1 MRERAAGSESA
12 AAGAG
17 RGARGPAASP
27 RPQHPRARSIPA
39 PGRPQ
44 RAGQSRAEGGKPTAP
59 PQPRRIL
66 GDLEPDPRRIRI
78 PAPSIPRRCG
88 HSMGGG
94 APRLDPRLLL
104 LLLLGLCGWS
114 TALRGNENSEALPES
129 IPSAPGTLPHFM
141 EEPDDSYII
150 KSNPIVLRCK
160 AKPAMQIFFK
170 CNGEWVHQNEHVS
183 EESLDE
189 ATGLKV
195 REVFINVTRQQ
206 VEDFHGPEDYWCQ
219 CVAWSHLGTSKSR
232 KASVRIAYLR
242 KNFEQDPQGK
252 EVPIEGMIVLHC
264 RPPEGVPAA
273 EVEWLKN
280 EEPIDSNLDE
290 NIDTR
295 ADHNLIIRQ
304 ARLSDSGNYTC
315 MAANIVAKRRSM
327 SATVVVYVNGGWSSW
342 TEWSNCNARCGRGWQ
357 KRSRTCTNPAPLNG
371 GAFCEGMSVQKITCT
386 SLCPVDGSWE
396 VWSEWSVCSPE
407 CEHLRVRECIAPP
420 PRNGGKFCEGLGQ
433 ESENCTEGLCIQDKK
448 PLHEIKSQ
456 NLETASD
463 IALYSGLG
471 AAVLAVAVL
480 VVAVTLYRRSQSN
493 SLLLN
498 SSMQPELTV
507 SRTYSG
513 PICLQDP
520 LDKELMTESSL
531 FNPLSDIKVKVQS
544 SFMVSLGVTERAEF
558 HGKAPP
564 GTFPHGNVPH
574 PAFGTVQGRNKAVYI
589 QNLASISTS
598 SQLRTTALFGHLGGR
613 LVVPNTGVSLLIP
626 HGAIPEESSWEI
638 YLAITQKESSLQPE
652 GSAVLLGP
660 EVTCGPSEVTVST
673 PFALTIPHC
682 AHADPQHWSIHLKR
696 RTQQGKWEEVMSVE
710 EETTSCYCLL
720 DPYACHIL
728 LNSFGTYAL
737 IGEPISDCA
746 VRQLKVAVFGCL
758 SCNSLDYNLRVY
770 CMDNTPC
777 AFQEVVSD
785 ERLQGGQLLEEP
797 KLLHFKGN
805 TCSLQ
810 ISVLDIPPFLW
821 RIKPFTA
828 CQEVPFSRVWR
839 GSARPLLCAFSLE
852 RYSPGTTQLSCKVC
866 VRQLKGHEQVLHV
879 QTSILESERETIT
892 FFAHDDSNFPAQVGP
907 KAFKIPF
914 SIRQRICATFDAPSA
929 KGKDWQM
936 LAQKNSINRNLSYF
950 ATQSSPSAVI
960 LDLWEARHQQDGD
973 LDSLACAL
981 EEIGRTH
988 SQPPEPPEPELEE
1001 PDFSYSR
1008 QNGL

>member
-1 MRERAAGSESA
+1 MGRAA
-12 AAGAG
+12 AAGGGAG
-17 RGARGPAASP
+17 GARRWLPW
-27 RPQHPRARSIPA
+27 
-39 PGRPQ
+39 
-44 RAGQSRAEGGKPTAP
+44 
-59 PQPRRIL
+59 
-66 GDLEPDPRRIRI
+66 
-78 PAPSIPRRCG
+78 
-88 HSMGGG
+88 
-94 APRLDPRLLL
+94 
-104 LLLLGLCGWS
+104 LGLCFWAAG
-114 TALRGNENSEALPES
+114 AAAARGADNGEALPES
-129 IPSAPGTLPHFM
+129 IPSAPGTLPHFI
-141 EEPDDSYII
+141 EEPDDAYII
-150 KSNPIVLRCK
+150 KSNPIALRCK
-160 AKPAMQIFFK
+160 ARPAMQIFFK

-189 ATGLKV
+189 SSGLKV

-242 KNFEQDPQGK
+242 KNFEQDPQGR

-280 EEPIDSNLDE
+280 EEPIDSEQDE

-315 MAANIVAKRRSM
+315 MAANIVAKRRSL

-342 TEWSNCNARCGRGWQ
+342 TEWSACNVRCGRGWQ
-357 KRSRTCTNPAPLNG
+357 KRSRTCTNPAPLN
-371 GAFCEGMSVQKITCT
+371 
-386 SLCPVDGSWE
+386 VDGSWE

-407 CEHLRVRECIAPP
+407 CEHLRIRECTAPP
-420 PRNGGKFCEGLGQ
+420 PRNGGKFCEGLSQ
-433 ESENCTEGLCIQDKK
+433 ESENCTDGLCILDKK
-448 PLHEIKSQ
+448 PLHEIKPQRWSRRGIE
-456 NLETASD
+456 NASD

-471 AAVLAVAVL
+471 AAVVAVAVL
-480 VVAVTLYRRSQSN
+480 VIGVTLYRRSQSDYGVDVIDSSALTGGFQTFN
-493 SLLLN
+493 FKTVRQGNPLLLN
-498 SSMQPELTV
+498 SSMQPDLTV

-544 SFMVSLGVTERAEF
+544 SFMVSLGVSERAEY
-558 HGKAPP
+558 HGKNHS
-564 GTFPHGNVPH
+564 GTFPHGNNRSFSTMH
-574 PAFGTVQGRNKAVYI
+574 PRTKTPYI
-589 QNLASISTS
+589 QNLS
-598 SQLRTTALFGHLGGR
+598 SLPTRTELRTTGVFGHLGGR
-613 LVVPNTGVSLLIP
+613 LVMPNTGVSLLIP
-626 HGAIPEESSWEI
+626 HGAIPEENSWEI
-638 YLAITQKESSLQPE
+638 YMSINQGEPSLQSD
-652 GSAVLLGP
+652 GSEVLLSP
-660 EVTCGPSEVTVST
+660 EVTCGPPDMTVTT

-682 AHADPQHWSIHLKR
+682 ADVSSEHWNIHLKK

-710 EETTSCYCLL
+710 DESTSCYCLL
-720 DPYACHIL
+720 DPFACHVL
-728 LNSFGTYAL
+728 LDSFGTYAL
-737 IGEPISDCA
+737 TGEPITDCA
-746 VRQLKVAVFGCL
+746 VKQLKVAVFGCM

-770 CMDNTPC
+770 CVDNTPW

-785 ERLQGGQLLEEP
+785 ERHQGGQLLEEP

-805 TCSLQ
+805 TFSLQ

-828 CQEVPFSRVWR
+828 CQEVPFSRVWC
-839 GSARPLLCAFSLE
+839 SNQQPLHCAFSLE
-852 RYSPGTTQLSCKVC
+852 RYTPTTTQLSCKIC
-866 VRQLKGHEQVLHV
+866 IRQLKGHEQILQV

-892 FFAHDDSNFPAQVGP
+892 FFAQEDSTFPAQTGP
-907 KAFKIPF
+907 KAFKIPY
-914 SIRQRICATFDAPSA
+914 SIRQRICATFDTPNA

-960 LDLWEARHQQDGD
+960 LNLWEARHQHDGD

-988 SQPPEPPEPELEE
+988 TKLSNITESQLDEA
-1001 PDFSYSR
+1001 DFNYSR

>member
-1 MRERAAGSESA
+1 MGTA
-12 AAGAG
+12 AAGG
-17 RGARGPAASP
+17 GYGARRWLPW
-27 RPQHPRARSIPA
+27 
-39 PGRPQ
+39 
-44 RAGQSRAEGGKPTAP
+44 
-59 PQPRRIL
+59 
-66 GDLEPDPRRIRI
+66 
-78 PAPSIPRRCG
+78 
-88 HSMGGG
+88 
-94 APRLDPRLLL
+94 
-104 LLLLGLCGWS
+104 LGLCFWAAG
-114 TALRGNENSEALPES
+114 AAAARGTDNSEVLPDS
-129 IPSAPGTLPHFM
+129 IPSAPGTLPHFV
-141 EEPDDSYII
+141 EEPEDAYII
-150 KSNPIVLRCK
+150 KSNPIALRCK
-160 AKPAMQIFFK
+160 ARPAMQIFFK

-189 ATGLKV
+189 SSGLKV

-242 KNFEQDPQGK
+242 KNFEQDPQGR

-280 EEPIDSNLDE
+280 EEPIDSEQDE

-315 MAANIVAKRRSM
+315 MAANIVAKRRSL
-327 SATVVVYVNGGWSSW
+327 SATVVVY
-342 TEWSNCNARCGRGWQ
+342 
-357 KRSRTCTNPAPLNG
+357 
-371 GAFCEGMSVQKITCT
+371 
-386 SLCPVDGSWE
+386 VDGSWE

-407 CEHLRVRECIAPP
+407 CEHLRIRECTAPP
-420 PRNGGKFCEGLGQ
+420 PRNGGKFCEGLSQ
-433 ESENCTEGLCIQDKK
+433 ESENCTDGLCILDKK
-448 PLHEIKSQ
+448 PLHEIKPQSIE
-456 NLETASD
+456 NASD

-471 AAVLAVAVL
+471 AAVVAVAVL
-480 VVAVTLYRRSQSN
+480 VIGVTLYRRSHSDYGVDVIDSSALTGGFQTFNFKTVRQGN

-498 SSMQPELTV
+498 PAMQPDLTV

-544 SFMVSLGVTERAEF
+544 SFMVSLGVSERPDY
-558 HGKAPP
+558 HGKNHS
-564 GTFPHGNVPH
+564 GTFPHGNNRGFSTIH
-574 PAFGTVQGRNKAVYI
+574 PRNKTPYI
-589 QNLASISTS
+589 QNLS
-598 SQLRTTALFGHLGGR
+598 SLPTRTELRTTGVFGHLGGR
-613 LVVPNTGVSLLIP
+613 LVMPNTGVSLLIP
-626 HGAIPEESSWEI
+626 HGAIPEENSWEI
-638 YLAITQKESSLQPE
+638 YMSINQGEPSLQSD
-652 GSAVLLGP
+652 GSEVLLSP
-660 EVTCGPSEVTVST
+660 EVTCGPPDMLVTT

-682 AHADPQHWSIHLKR
+682 ADVSSEHWNIHLKK

-710 EETTSCYCLL
+710 DESTSCYCLL
-720 DPYACHIL
+720 DPFACHVL
-728 LNSFGTYAL
+728 LDSFGTYAL
-737 IGEPISDCA
+737 TGEPITDCA
-746 VRQLKVAVFGCL
+746 VKQLKVAVFGCM

-770 CMDNTPC
+770 CVDNTPC

-785 ERLQGGQLLEEP
+785 ERHQGGQLLEEP

-805 TCSLQ
+805 TFSLQ

-828 CQEVPFSRVWR
+828 CQEVPFSRVWSSNR
-839 GSARPLLCAFSLE
+839 QPLHCAFSLE
-852 RYSPGTTQLSCKVC
+852 RYTPTTTQLSCKIC
-866 VRQLKGHEQVLHV
+866 IRQLKGHEQILQV

-892 FFAHDDSNFPAQVGP
+892 FFAQEDSTFPAQTGP
-907 KAFKIPF
+907 KAFKIPY
-914 SIRQRICATFDAPSA
+914 SIRQRICATFDTPNA

-960 LDLWEARHQQDGD
+960 LNLWEARHQQDGD

-988 SQPPEPPEPELEE
+988 TKLSNITESQLEDA
-1001 PDFSYSR
+1001 DFNYSR

>member
-1 MRERAAGSESA
+1 MGRAA
-12 AAGAG
+12 AAGGGAG
-17 RGARGPAASP
+17 GAR
-27 RPQHPRARSIPA
+27 RWLRW
-39 PGRPQ
+39 
-44 RAGQSRAEGGKPTAP
+44 
-59 PQPRRIL
+59 
-66 GDLEPDPRRIRI
+66 
-78 PAPSIPRRCG
+78 
-88 HSMGGG
+88 
-94 APRLDPRLLL
+94 
-104 LLLLGLCGWS
+104 LGLCFWAAG
-114 TALRGNENSEALPES
+114 AAAARGTDNGEALPES
-129 IPSAPGTLPHFM
+129 IPSAPGTLPHFI
-141 EEPDDSYII
+141 EEPDDAYII
-150 KSNPIVLRCK
+150 KSNPIALRCK
-160 AKPAMQIFFK
+160 ARPAMQIFFK

-189 ATGLKV
+189 SSGLKV

-242 KNFEQDPQGK
+242 KNFEQDPQGR

-280 EEPIDSNLDE
+280 EEPIDSEQDE

-315 MAANIVAKRRSM
+315 MAANIVAKRRSL
-327 SATVVVYVNGGWSSW
+327 SATVVVY
-342 TEWSNCNARCGRGWQ
+342 
-357 KRSRTCTNPAPLNG
+357 
-371 GAFCEGMSVQKITCT
+371 
-386 SLCPVDGSWE
+386 VDGSWE

-407 CEHLRVRECIAPP
+407 CEHLRIRECTAPP
-420 PRNGGKFCEGLGQ
+420 PRNGGKFCEGLSQ
-433 ESENCTEGLCIQDKK
+433 ESENCTDGLCI
-448 PLHEIKSQ
+448 LGIE
-456 NLETASD
+456 NASD

-471 AAVLAVAVL
+471 AAVVAVAVL
-480 VVAVTLYRRSQSN
+480 VIGVTLYRRSQSDYGVDVIDSSALTGGFQTFNFKTVRQGN

-498 SSMQPELTV
+498 SSMQPDLTV

-544 SFMVSLGVTERAEF
+544 SFMVSLGVSERAEY
-558 HGKAPP
+558 HGKNHS
-564 GTFPHGNVPH
+564 GTFPHGNNRSFSTMH
-574 PAFGTVQGRNKAVYI
+574 PRNKTPYI
-589 QNLASISTS
+589 QNMS
-598 SQLRTTALFGHLGGR
+598 SLPTRTELRTTGVFGHLGGR
-613 LVVPNTGVSLLIP
+613 LVMPNTGVSLLIP
-626 HGAIPEESSWEI
+626 HGAIPEENSWEI
-638 YLAITQKESSLQPE
+638 YMSINQGEPSLQSD
-652 GSAVLLGP
+652 GSEVLLSP
-660 EVTCGPSEVTVST
+660 EVTCGPPDMIVTT

-682 AHADPQHWSIHLKR
+682 ADVSSEHWNIHLKK

-710 EETTSCYCLL
+710 DESTSCYCLL
-720 DPYACHIL
+720 DPFACHVL
-728 LNSFGTYAL
+728 LDSFGTYAL
-737 IGEPISDCA
+737 TGEPITDCA
-746 VRQLKVAVFGCL
+746 VKQLKVAVFGCM

-770 CMDNTPC
+770 CVDNTPW

-785 ERLQGGQLLEEP
+785 ERHQGGQLLEEP

-805 TCSLQ
+805 TFSLQ
-810 ISVLDIPPFLW
+810 ISILDIPPFLW

-828 CQEVPFSRVWR
+828 CQEVPFSRVWCSNR
-839 GSARPLLCAFSLE
+839 QPLHCAFSLE
-852 RYSPGTTQLSCKVC
+852 RYTPTTTQLSCKIC
-866 VRQLKGHEQVLHV
+866 IRQLKGHEQILQV

-892 FFAHDDSNFPAQVGP
+892 FFAQEDSTFPAQTGP
-907 KAFKIPF
+907 KAFKIPY
-914 SIRQRICATFDAPSA
+914 SIRQRICATFDTPNA

-960 LDLWEARHQQDGD
+960 LNLWEARHQHDGD

-988 SQPPEPPEPELEE
+988 TKLSNITESQLDEA
-1001 PDFSYSR
+1001 DFNYSR

>member
-1 MRERAAGSESA
+1 MGRAA
-12 AAGAG
+12 AAGGGAG
-17 RGARGPAASP
+17 GARRWLPW
-27 RPQHPRARSIPA
+27 
-39 PGRPQ
+39 
-44 RAGQSRAEGGKPTAP
+44 
-59 PQPRRIL
+59 
-66 GDLEPDPRRIRI
+66 
-78 PAPSIPRRCG
+78 
-88 HSMGGG
+88 
-94 APRLDPRLLL
+94 
-104 LLLLGLCGWS
+104 LGLCFWAAG
-114 TALRGNENSEALPES
+114 AAAARGSDNGEALPES
-129 IPSAPGTLPHFM
+129 IPSAPGTLPHFI
-141 EEPDDSYII
+141 EEPDDAYII
-150 KSNPIVLRCK
+150 KSNPIALRCK
-160 AKPAMQIFFK
+160 ARPAMQIFFK

-189 ATGLKV
+189 SSGLKV

-242 KNFEQDPQGK
+242 KNFEQDPQGR

-280 EEPIDSNLDE
+280 EEPIDSEQDE

-315 MAANIVAKRRSM
+315 MAANIVAKRRSL
-327 SATVVVYVNGGWSSW
+327 SATVVVYG
-342 TEWSNCNARCGRGWQ
+342 
-357 KRSRTCTNPAPLNG
+357 
-371 GAFCEGMSVQKITCT
+371 I
-386 SLCPVDGSWE
+386 
-396 VWSEWSVCSPE
+396 
-407 CEHLRVRECIAPP
+407 
-420 PRNGGKFCEGLGQ
+420 
-433 ESENCTEGLCIQDKK
+433 EN
-448 PLHEIKSQ
+448 
-456 NLETASD
+456 ASD

-471 AAVLAVAVL
+471 AAVVAVAVL
-480 VVAVTLYRRSQSN
+480 VIGVTLYRRSQSDYGVDVIDSSALTGGFQTFNFKTVRQGN

-498 SSMQPELTV
+498 SSMQPDLTV

-544 SFMVSLGVTERAEF
+544 SFMVSLGVSERAEY
-558 HGKAPP
+558 HGKNHS
-564 GTFPHGNVPH
+564 GTFPHGNNRSFSTMH
-574 PAFGTVQGRNKAVYI
+574 PRNKTPYI
-589 QNLASISTS
+589 QNLS
-598 SQLRTTALFGHLGGR
+598 SLPTRTELRTTGVFGHLGGR
-613 LVVPNTGVSLLIP
+613 LVMPNTGVSLLIP
-626 HGAIPEESSWEI
+626 HGAIPEENSWEI
-638 YLAITQKESSLQPE
+638 YMSINQGEPSLQSD
-652 GSAVLLGP
+652 GSEVLLSP
-660 EVTCGPSEVTVST
+660 EVTCGPPDMIVTT

-682 AHADPQHWSIHLKR
+682 ADVSSEHWNIHLKK

-710 EETTSCYCLL
+710 DESTSCYCLL
-720 DPYACHIL
+720 DPFACHVL
-728 LNSFGTYAL
+728 LDSFGTYAL
-737 IGEPISDCA
+737 TGEPITDCA
-746 VRQLKVAVFGCL
+746 VKQLKVAVFGCM

-770 CMDNTPC
+770 CVDNTPW

-785 ERLQGGQLLEEP
+785 ERHQGGQLLEEP

-805 TCSLQ
+805 TFSLQ

-828 CQEVPFSRVWR
+828 CQEVPFSRVWCSNR
-839 GSARPLLCAFSLE
+839 QPLHCAFSLE
-852 RYSPGTTQLSCKVC
+852 RYTPTTTQLSCKIC
-866 VRQLKGHEQVLHV
+866 IRQLKGHEQILQV

-892 FFAHDDSNFPAQVGP
+892 FFAQEDSTFPAQTGP
-907 KAFKIPF
+907 KAFKIPY
-914 SIRQRICATFDAPSA
+914 SIRQRICATFDTPNA

-960 LDLWEARHQQDGD
+960 LNLWEARHQHDGD

-988 SQPPEPPEPELEE
+988 TKLSNITETQLDEA
-1001 PDFSYSR
+1001 DFNYSR

>member
-1 MRERAAGSESA
+1 MGTAA
-12 AAGAG
+12 AAG
-17 RGARGPAASP
+17 
-27 RPQHPRARSIPA
+27 
-39 PGRPQ
+39 
-44 RAGQSRAEGGKPTAP
+44 GG
-59 PQPRRIL
+59 
-66 GDLEPDPRRIRI
+66 
-78 PAPSIPRRCG
+78 
-88 HSMGGG
+88 GGG
-94 APRLDPRLLL
+94 ARRWLPW
-104 LLLLGLCGWS
+104 LGLCFWAAG
-114 TALRGNENSEALPES
+114 AAAARGTDNGEVLPES
-129 IPSAPGTLPHFM
+129 IPSAPGTLPHFI
-141 EEPDDSYII
+141 EEPDDAYII
-150 KSNPIVLRCK
+150 KSNPIALRCK
-160 AKPAMQIFFK
+160 ARPAMQIFFK

-189 ATGLKV
+189 SSGLKV

-242 KNFEQDPQGK
+242 KNFEQDPQGR

-280 EEPIDSNLDE
+280 EEPIDSEQDE

-315 MAANIVAKRRSM
+315 MAANIVAKRRSL
-327 SATVVVYVNGGWSSW
+327 SATVVVY
-342 TEWSNCNARCGRGWQ
+342 
-357 KRSRTCTNPAPLNG
+357 
-371 GAFCEGMSVQKITCT
+371 
-386 SLCPVDGSWE
+386 VDGSWE

-407 CEHLRVRECIAPP
+407 CEHLRIRECTAPP
-420 PRNGGKFCEGLGQ
+420 PRNGGKFCEGLSQ
-433 ESENCTEGLCIQDKK
+433 ESENCTDGLCI
-448 PLHEIKSQ
+448 LGIE
-456 NLETASD
+456 NASD

-471 AAVLAVAVL
+471 AAVVAVAVL
-480 VVAVTLYRRSQSN
+480 VIGVTLYRRSQSDYGVDVIDSSALTGGFQTFNFKTVRQGN

-498 SSMQPELTV
+498 SSMQPDLTV

-544 SFMVSLGVTERAEF
+544 SFVVSLGVSERAEY
-558 HGKAPP
+558 HGKNHP
-564 GTFPHGNVPH
+564 GTFPHGNNRGFSTMH
-574 PAFGTVQGRNKAVYI
+574 PRNKTPYI
-589 QNLASISTS
+589 QNLS
-598 SQLRTTALFGHLGGR
+598 SLPTRTELRTTGVFGHLGGR
-613 LVVPNTGVSLLIP
+613 LVMPNTGVSLLIP
-626 HGAIPEESSWEI
+626 HGAIPEENSWEI
-638 YLAITQKESSLQPE
+638 YMSINQGEPSLQSD
-652 GSAVLLGP
+652 GSEVLLSP
-660 EVTCGPSEVTVST
+660 EVTCGPPDMIVTT

-682 AHADPQHWSIHLKR
+682 ADVSSEHWTIHLKK

-710 EETTSCYCLL
+710 DESTSCYCLL
-720 DPYACHIL
+720 DPFACHVL
-728 LNSFGTYAL
+728 LDSFGTYAL
-737 IGEPISDCA
+737 TGEPITDCA
-746 VRQLKVAVFGCL
+746 VKQLKVAVFGCM

-770 CMDNTPC
+770 CVDNTPC

-785 ERLQGGQLLEEP
+785 ERHHGGQLLEEP

-805 TCSLQ
+805 TFSLQ

-828 CQEVPFSRVWR
+828 CQEVPFSRVWCSNR
-839 GSARPLLCAFSLE
+839 QPLHCAFSLE
-852 RYSPGTTQLSCKVC
+852 RYTPTTTQLSCKIC
-866 VRQLKGHEQVLHV
+866 IRQLKGHEQILQV

-892 FFAHDDSNFPAQVGP
+892 FFAQEDSTFPAQTGP
-907 KAFKIPF
+907 KAFKIPY
-914 SIRQRICATFDAPSA
+914 SIRQRICATFDTPNA

-960 LDLWEARHQQDGD
+960 LNLWEARHQHDGD

-988 SQPPEPPEPELEE
+988 MKLSNITESQLDEA
-1001 PDFSYSR
+1001 DFNYSR

>member
-1 MRERAAGSESA
+1 MGRAAA
-12 AAGAG
+12 TAGG
-17 RGARGPAASP
+17 
-27 RPQHPRARSIPA
+27 
-39 PGRPQ
+39 
-44 RAGQSRAEGGKPTAP
+44 
-59 PQPRRIL
+59 
-66 GDLEPDPRRIRI
+66 
-78 PAPSIPRRCG
+78 
-88 HSMGGG
+88 GGG
-94 APRLDPRLLL
+94 ARRWLPW
-104 LLLLGLCGWS
+104 LGLCFWAAG
-114 TALRGNENSEALPES
+114 TAAARGTDNGEALPES
-129 IPSAPGTLPHFM
+129 IPSAPGTLPHFI
-141 EEPDDSYII
+141 EEPDDAYII
-150 KSNPIVLRCK
+150 KSNPIALRCK
-160 AKPAMQIFFK
+160 ARPAMQIFFK

-183 EESLDE
+183 EETLDE
-189 ATGLKV
+189 SSGLKV

-242 KNFEQDPQGK
+242 KNFEQDPQGR

-280 EEPIDSNLDE
+280 EEPIDSEQDE

-315 MAANIVAKRRSM
+315 MAANIVAKRRSL
-327 SATVVVYVNGGWSSW
+327 SATVVVY
-342 TEWSNCNARCGRGWQ
+342 
-357 KRSRTCTNPAPLNG
+357 
-371 GAFCEGMSVQKITCT
+371 
-386 SLCPVDGSWE
+386 VDGSWE

-407 CEHLRVRECIAPP
+407 CEHLRIRECTAPP
-420 PRNGGKFCEGLGQ
+420 PRNGGKFCEGLSQ
-433 ESENCTEGLCIQDKK
+433 ESENCTDGLCI
-448 PLHEIKSQ
+448 LGIE
-456 NLETASD
+456 NASD

-471 AAVLAVAVL
+471 AAVVAVAVL
-480 VVAVTLYRRSQSN
+480 VIGVTLYRRSQSDYGVDVIDSSALTGGFQTFNFKTVRQAKNIMELMIQEKSFGKCHSPCIYYGN

-498 SSMQPELTV
+498 SAMQPDLTV

-544 SFMVSLGVTERAEF
+544 SFMVSLGVSERAEY
-558 HGKAPP
+558 HGKNHSR
-564 GTFPHGNVPH
+564 TFPHGNNHSFSTMH
-574 PAFGTVQGRNKAVYI
+574 PRNKMPYI
-589 QNLASISTS
+589 QNLS
-598 SQLRTTALFGHLGGR
+598 SLPTRTELRTTGVFGHLGGR
-613 LVVPNTGVSLLIP
+613 LVMPNTGVSLLIP
-626 HGAIPEESSWEI
+626 HGAIPEENSWEI
-638 YLAITQKESSLQPE
+638 YMSINQGEPSLQSD
-652 GSAVLLGP
+652 GSEVLLSP
-660 EVTCGPSEVTVST
+660 EVTCGPPDMIVTT

-682 AHADPQHWSIHLKR
+682 ADVSSEHWNIHLKK

-710 EETTSCYCLL
+710 DESTSCYCLL
-720 DPYACHIL
+720 DPFACHVL
-728 LNSFGTYAL
+728 LDSFGTYAL
-737 IGEPISDCA
+737 TGEPITDCA
-746 VRQLKVAVFGCL
+746 VKQLKVAVFGCM

-770 CMDNTPC
+770 CVDNTPC

-785 ERLQGGQLLEEP
+785 ERHQGGQLLEEP

-805 TCSLQ
+805 TFSLQ

-828 CQEVPFSRVWR
+828 CQEVPFSRVWCSNR
-839 GSARPLLCAFSLE
+839 QPLHCAFSLE
-852 RYSPGTTQLSCKVC
+852 RYTPTTTQLSCKIC
-866 VRQLKGHEQVLHV
+866 IRQLKGHEQILQV

-892 FFAHDDSNFPAQVGP
+892 FFAQEDSTFPAQTGP
-907 KAFKIPF
+907 KAFKIPY
-914 SIRQRICATFDAPSA
+914 SIRQRICATFDTPNA

-960 LDLWEARHQQDGD
+960 LNLWEARHQHDGD

-988 SQPPEPPEPELEE
+988 TKLSNISESQLDEA
-1001 PDFSYSR
+1001 DFNYSR

>member
-1 MRERAAGSESA
+1 MGRAAAARGGA
-12 AAGAG
+12 GGARRWLPWLGLCFWAAGAAA
-17 RGARGPAASP
+17 ARGTDN
-27 RPQHPRARSIPA
+27 
-39 PGRPQ
+39 G
-44 RAGQSRAEGGKPTAP
+44 EV
-59 PQPRRIL
+59 
-66 GDLEPDPRRIRI
+66 
-78 PAPSIPRRCG
+78 
-88 HSMGGG
+88 
-94 APRLDPRLLL
+94 
-104 LLLLGLCGWS
+104 
-114 TALRGNENSEALPES
+114 LPES
-129 IPSAPGTLPHFM
+129 IPSAPGTLPHFI
-141 EEPDDSYII
+141 EEPGDAYII
-150 KSNPIVLRCK
+150 KSNPIALRCK
-160 AKPAMQIFFK
+160 ARPAMQIFFK

-189 ATGLKV
+189 SSGLKV

-242 KNFEQDPQGK
+242 KNFEQDPQGR

-280 EEPIDSNLDE
+280 EEPIDSEQDE

-315 MAANIVAKRRSM
+315 MAANIVAKRRSL
-327 SATVVVYVNGGWSSW
+327 SATVVVYV
-342 TEWSNCNARCGRGWQ
+342 
-357 KRSRTCTNPAPLNG
+357 
-371 GAFCEGMSVQKITCT
+371 
-386 SLCPVDGSWE
+386 DGSWE
-396 VWSEWSVCSPE
+396 VWGEWSVCSPE
-407 CEHLRVRECIAPP
+407 CEHLRIRECTAPA
-420 PRNGGKFCEGLGQ
+420 PRNGGKFCEGLSQ
-433 ESENCTEGLCIQDKK
+433 ESENCTDGLCI
-448 PLHEIKSQ
+448 LGIE
-456 NLETASD
+456 NASD

-471 AAVLAVAVL
+471 AAVVAVTVL
-480 VVAVTLYRRSQSN
+480 VVGITLYRRSQSDYGVDVIDSSALTGGFQTFNFKTVRQGN

-498 SSMQPELTV
+498 SSMQPDLTV

-544 SFMVSLGVTERAEF
+544 SFMVSLGVSERAEY
-558 HGKAPP
+558 HGKNHS
-564 GTFPHGNVPH
+564 GTFPHGNNRSFTTVH
-574 PAFGTVQGRNKAVYI
+574 PRSKTPYI
-589 QNLASISTS
+589 QNLS
-598 SQLRTTALFGHLGGR
+598 SLPTRTELRTTGVFGHLGGR
-613 LVVPNTGVSLLIP
+613 LVMPNTGVSLLIP
-626 HGAIPEESSWEI
+626 HGAILEENSWEI
-638 YLAITQKESSLQPE
+638 YMSINQGEPSLQSD
-652 GSAVLLGP
+652 GSEVLLSP
-660 EVTCGPSEVTVST
+660 EVTCGPPDMTVTT

-682 AHADPQHWSIHLKR
+682 ADVSSEHWNIHLKK

-710 EETTSCYCLL
+710 DESTSCYCLL
-720 DPYACHIL
+720 DPFACHVL
-728 LNSFGTYAL
+728 LDSFGTYAL
-737 IGEPISDCA
+737 TGEPITDCA
-746 VRQLKVAVFGCL
+746 VKQLKVAVFGCM

-770 CMDNTPC
+770 CVDNTPC

-785 ERLQGGQLLEEP
+785 ERHQGGQLLEEP

-805 TCSLQ
+805 TFSLQ

-828 CQEVPFSRVWR
+828 CQEVPFSRVWCGNR
-839 GSARPLLCAFSLE
+839 QPLHCAFSLE
-852 RYSPGTTQLSCKVC
+852 RYTPTTTQLSCKIC
-866 VRQLKGHEQVLHV
+866 IRQLKGHEQILQV
-879 QTSILESERETIT
+879 QTSILENERETIT
-892 FFAHDDSNFPAQVGP
+892 FFAQEDSTFPAQTGP
-907 KAFKIPF
+907 KAFKIPY
-914 SIRQRICATFDAPSA
+914 SIRQRICATFDTPNA

-960 LDLWEARHQQDGD
+960 LNLWEARHQHDGD

-988 SQPPEPPEPELEE
+988 TKLSNIKESQLDEA
-1001 PDFSYSR
+1001 DFSYSR

>member
-1 MRERAAGSESA
+1 MCCRYRQCSHGLFDFAGTDN
-12 AAGAG
+12 G
-17 RGARGPAASP
+17 
-27 RPQHPRARSIPA
+27 
-39 PGRPQ
+39 
-44 RAGQSRAEGGKPTAP
+44 
-59 PQPRRIL
+59 
-66 GDLEPDPRRIRI
+66 
-78 PAPSIPRRCG
+78 
-88 HSMGGG
+88 
-94 APRLDPRLLL
+94 
-104 LLLLGLCGWS
+104 
-114 TALRGNENSEALPES
+114 EALPES
-129 IPSAPGTLPHFM
+129 IPSAPGTLPHFI
-141 EEPDDSYII
+141 EEPDDAYII
-150 KSNPIVLRCK
+150 KSNPIALRCK
-160 AKPAMQIFFK
+160 ARPAMQIFFK

-189 ATGLKV
+189 SSGLKV

-242 KNFEQDPQGK
+242 KNFEQDPQGR

-280 EEPIDSNLDE
+280 EEPIDSEQDE

-315 MAANIVAKRRSM
+315 MAANIVAKRRSL
-327 SATVVVYVNGGWSSW
+327 SATVVVY
-342 TEWSNCNARCGRGWQ
+342 
-357 KRSRTCTNPAPLNG
+357 
-371 GAFCEGMSVQKITCT
+371 
-386 SLCPVDGSWE
+386 VDGSWE

-407 CEHLRVRECIAPP
+407 CEHLRIRECTAPP
-420 PRNGGKFCEGLGQ
+420 PRNGGKFCEGLSQ
-433 ESENCTEGLCIQDKK
+433 ESENCTDGLCI
-448 PLHEIKSQ
+448 LGIE
-456 NLETASD
+456 NASD

-471 AAVLAVAVL
+471 AAVVAVAVL
-480 VVAVTLYRRSQSN
+480 VIGVTLYRRSQSDYGVDVIDSSALTGGFQTFNFKTVRQGN

-498 SSMQPELTV
+498 SSMQPDLTV

-544 SFMVSLGVTERAEF
+544 SFMVSLGVSERAEY
-558 HGKAPP
+558 HGKNHS
-564 GTFPHGNVPH
+564 GTFPHGHNRSFSTMH
-574 PAFGTVQGRNKAVYI
+574 PRNKTPYI
-589 QNLASISTS
+589 QNLS
-598 SQLRTTALFGHLGGR
+598 SLPTRTELRTTGVFGHLGGR
-613 LVVPNTGVSLLIP
+613 LVMPNTGVSLLIP
-626 HGAIPEESSWEI
+626 HGAIPEENSWEI
-638 YLAITQKESSLQPE
+638 YMSINQGEPSLQSDGCE
-652 GSAVLLGP
+652 VLLSP
-660 EVTCGPSEVTVST
+660 EVTCGPPDMTVTT

-682 AHADPQHWSIHLKR
+682 ADVSSEHWNIHLKK

-710 EETTSCYCLL
+710 DESTSCYCLL
-720 DPYACHIL
+720 DPFACHVL
-728 LNSFGTYAL
+728 LDSFGTYAL
-737 IGEPISDCA
+737 TGEPVTDCA
-746 VRQLKVAVFGCL
+746 VKQLKVAVFGCM

-770 CMDNTPC
+770 CVDNTPW

-785 ERLQGGQLLEEP
+785 ERHQGGQLLEEP

-805 TCSLQ
+805 TFSLQ

-828 CQEVPFSRVWR
+828 CQEVPFARVWCSNR
-839 GSARPLLCAFSLE
+839 QPLHCAFSLE
-852 RYSPGTTQLSCKVC
+852 RYTPTTTQLSCKIC
-866 VRQLKGHEQVLHV
+866 IRQLKGHEQILQV

-892 FFAHDDSNFPAQVGP
+892 FFAQEDSTFPAQTGP
-907 KAFKIPF
+907 KAFKIPY
-914 SIRQRICATFDAPSA
+914 SIRQRICATFDTPNA

-960 LDLWEARHQQDGD
+960 LNLWEARHQHDGN

-988 SQPPEPPEPELEE
+988 TKLSNITESKLDEA
-1001 PDFSYSR
+1001 DFNYSR

>member
-1 MRERAAGSESA
+1 TDNGEV
-12 AAGAG
+12 
-17 RGARGPAASP
+17 
-27 RPQHPRARSIPA
+27 
-39 PGRPQ
+39 
-44 RAGQSRAEGGKPTAP
+44 
-59 PQPRRIL
+59 L
-66 GDLEPDPRRIRI
+66 PD
-78 PAPSIPRRCG
+78 
-88 HSMGGG
+88 
-94 APRLDPRLLL
+94 
-104 LLLLGLCGWS
+104 
-114 TALRGNENSEALPES
+114 S
-129 IPSAPGTLPHFM
+129 IPSAPGTLPHFI
-141 EEPDDSYII
+141 EEPDDAYII
-150 KSNPIVLRCK
+150 KSNPIALRCK
-160 AKPAMQIFFK
+160 ARPAMQIFFK
-170 CNGEWVHQNEHVS
+170 CNGEWVHQNEHIS

-189 ATGLKV
+189 SSGLKV

-242 KNFEQDPQGK
+242 KNFEQDPQGR

-280 EEPIDSNLDE
+280 EEPIDSEQDE

-315 MAANIVAKRRSM
+315 MAANIVAKRRSL

-342 TEWSNCNARCGRGWQ
+342 TEWSACNVRCGRGWQ

-396 VWSEWSVCSPE
+396 VWSEWSVCSPD
-407 CEHLRVRECIAPP
+407 CEHLRIRECSAPP
-420 PRNGGKFCEGLGQ
+420 PN
-433 ESENCTEGLCIQDKK
+433 KK
-448 PLHEIKSQ
+448 PLHEIKPQSIE
-456 NLETASD
+456 NASD

-471 AAVLAVAVL
+471 AAVVAVAVL
-480 VVAVTLYRRSQSN
+480 VIGVTLYRRSQSDYGVDVIDSSALTGN

-498 SSMQPELTV
+498 SAMQPDLTV

-544 SFMVSLGVTERAEF
+544 SFMVSLGVSERAEY
-558 HGKAPP
+558 HGKNHS
-564 GTFPHGNVPH
+564 GTFPHGNNRSFSTMH
-574 PAFGTVQGRNKAVYI
+574 PRNKTPYI
-589 QNLASISTS
+589 QNLS
-598 SQLRTTALFGHLGGR
+598 SLPTRTELRTTGVFGHLGGR
-613 LVVPNTGVSLLIP
+613 LVMPNTGVSLLIP
-626 HGAIPEESSWEI
+626 HGAIPEENSWEI
-638 YLAITQKESSLQPE
+638 YMSINQGEPSLQSD
-652 GSAVLLGP
+652 GSEVLLSP
-660 EVTCGPSEVTVST
+660 EVTCGPPDIIVTT

-682 AHADPQHWSIHLKR
+682 ADVSSEHWNIHLKK

-710 EETTSCYCLL
+710 DESTSCYCLL
-720 DPYACHIL
+720 DPFACHVL
-728 LNSFGTYAL
+728 LDSFGTYAL
-737 IGEPISDCA
+737 TGEPITDCA
-746 VRQLKVAVFGCL
+746 VKQLKVAVFGCM

-770 CMDNTPC
+770 CVDNTPC

-785 ERLQGGQLLEEP
+785 ERHQGGQLLEEP

-805 TCSLQ
+805 TFSLQ

-828 CQEVPFSRVWR
+828 CQEVPFSRVWCSNR
-839 GSARPLLCAFSLE
+839 QPLHCAFSLE
-852 RYSPGTTQLSCKVC
+852 RYTPTTTQLSCKIC
-866 VRQLKGHEQVLHV
+866 IRQLKGHEQILQV
-879 QTSILESERETIT
+879 QTSILESEGETIT
-892 FFAHDDSNFPAQVGP
+892 FFAQEDSSFPAQTGP
-907 KAFKIPF
+907 KAFKIPY
-914 SIRQRICATFDAPSA
+914 SIRQRICATFDTPNA

-960 LDLWEARHQQDGD
+960 LNLWEARHQHDGD

-988 SQPPEPPEPELEE
+988 TKLSNITESQLDEA
-1001 PDFSYSR
+1001 DFNYSR

>member
-1 MRERAAGSESA
+1 MGTAA
-12 AAGAG
+12 AAG
-17 RGARGPAASP
+17 
-27 RPQHPRARSIPA
+27 
-39 PGRPQ
+39 
-44 RAGQSRAEGGKPTAP
+44 GG
-59 PQPRRIL
+59 
-66 GDLEPDPRRIRI
+66 G
-78 PAPSIPRRCG
+78 
-88 HSMGGG
+88 GGG
-94 APRLDPRLLL
+94 ARRWLRW
-104 LLLLGLCGWS
+104 LGLCLWAAG
-114 TALRGNENSEALPES
+114 AAAARGTDNGEALPES
-129 IPSAPGTLPHFM
+129 IPSAPGTLPHFI
-141 EEPDDSYII
+141 EEPDDAYII
-150 KSNPIVLRCK
+150 KSNPIALRCK
-160 AKPAMQIFFK
+160 ARPAMQIFFK

-189 ATGLKV
+189 SSGLKV

-242 KNFEQDPQGK
+242 KNFEQDPQGR

-280 EEPIDSNLDE
+280 EEPIDSDQDE

-315 MAANIVAKRRSM
+315 MAANIVAKRRSL
-327 SATVVVYVNGGWSSW
+327 SATVVVY
-342 TEWSNCNARCGRGWQ
+342 
-357 KRSRTCTNPAPLNG
+357 
-371 GAFCEGMSVQKITCT
+371 
-386 SLCPVDGSWE
+386 VDGSWE

-407 CEHLRVRECIAPP
+407 CEHLRVRECTAPP
-420 PRNGGKFCEGLGQ
+420 PRNGGRFCEGLSQ
-433 ESENCTEGLCIQDKK
+433 ESENCTDGLCILDKK
-448 PLHEIKSQ
+448 PLHEIKPQSIE
-456 NLETASD
+456 NASD

-471 AAVLAVAVL
+471 AAVVAVAVL
-480 VVAVTLYRRSQSN
+480 VIGVTLYRRSQSDYGVDVIDSSALTGGFQTFNFKTVRQGN

-498 SSMQPELTV
+498 SAMQPDLTV

-544 SFMVSLGVTERAEF
+544 SFMVSLGVSERAEY
-558 HGKAPP
+558 HGKNHS
-564 GTFPHGNVPH
+564 GTFPHGNNRTFSTMH
-574 PAFGTVQGRNKAVYI
+574 PRNKTPYI
-589 QNLASISTS
+589 QNLS
-598 SQLRTTALFGHLGGR
+598 SLPTRTELRTTGVFGHLGGR
-613 LVVPNTGVSLLIP
+613 LVMPNTGVSLLIP
-626 HGAIPEESSWEI
+626 HGAIPEENSWEI
-638 YLAITQKESSLQPE
+638 YMSVNQGEPSLQSD
-652 GSAVLLGP
+652 GSEVLLSP
-660 EVTCGPSEVTVST
+660 EVTCGPPDMIVTT

-682 AHADPQHWSIHLKR
+682 ADVSSEHWNIHLKK

-710 EETTSCYCLL
+710 DESTSCYCLL
-720 DPYACHIL
+720 DPFACHVL
-728 LNSFGTYAL
+728 LDSFGTYAL
-737 IGEPISDCA
+737 TGEPITDCA
-746 VRQLKVAVFGCL
+746 VKQLKVAVFGCM

-770 CMDNTPC
+770 CVDNTPC

-785 ERLQGGQLLEEP
+785 ERHQGGQLLEEP

-805 TCSLQ
+805 TFSLQ

-828 CQEVPFSRVWR
+828 CQEVPFSRVWCSNR
-839 GSARPLLCAFSLE
+839 QPLHCAFSLE
-852 RYSPGTTQLSCKVC
+852 RYTPTTTQLSCKIC
-866 VRQLKGHEQVLHV
+866 IRQLKGHEQILQV

-892 FFAHDDSNFPAQVGP
+892 FIAQEDSTFPAQTGP
-907 KAFKIPF
+907 KAFKIPY
-914 SIRQRICATFDAPSA
+914 SIRQRICATFDTPNA

-960 LDLWEARHQQDGD
+960 LNLWEARHQHDGD

-988 SQPPEPPEPELEE
+988 TKLSNITESQLDEA
-1001 PDFSYSR
+1001 DFNYSR

>member
-1 MRERAAGSESA
+1 MGRSA
-12 AAGAG
+12 AAG
-17 RGARGPAASP
+17 
-27 RPQHPRARSIPA
+27 
-39 PGRPQ
+39 
-44 RAGQSRAEGGKPTAP
+44 
-59 PQPRRIL
+59 
-66 GDLEPDPRRIRI
+66 
-78 PAPSIPRRCG
+78 
-88 HSMGGG
+88 GGG
-94 APRLDPRLLL
+94 AGARRWLQW
-104 LLLLGLCGWS
+104 LGLCFWAAG
-114 TALRGNENSEALPES
+114 AAAARGADSGEALPDS
-129 IPSAPGTLPHFM
+129 IPSAPGTLPHFI
-141 EEPDDSYII
+141 EEPDDAYII
-150 KSNPIVLRCK
+150 KSNPIALRCK
-160 AKPAMQIFFK
+160 ARPAMQIFFK

-189 ATGLKV
+189 SSGLKV

-242 KNFEQDPQGK
+242 KNFEQDPQGR

-280 EEPIDSNLDE
+280 EEPIDSEQDE

-315 MAANIVAKRRSM
+315 MAANIVAKRRSL
-327 SATVVVYVNGGWSSW
+327 SATVVVYV
-342 TEWSNCNARCGRGWQ
+342 
-357 KRSRTCTNPAPLNG
+357 
-371 GAFCEGMSVQKITCT
+371 
-386 SLCPVDGSWE
+386 DGSWE
-396 VWSEWSVCSPE
+396 LWSEWSVCSPE
-407 CEHLRVRECIAPP
+407 CEHLRIRECTAPP
-420 PRNGGKFCEGLGQ
+420 PRNGGKFCEGLSQ
-433 ESENCTEGLCIQDKK
+433 ESENCTDGLCILDKK
-448 PLHEIKSQ
+448 PLHEIKPQSIE
-456 NLETASD
+456 NASD

-471 AAVLAVAVL
+471 AAVVAVAVL
-480 VVAVTLYRRSQSN
+480 VVGVTLYRRSQSDYGVDVIDSSALTGN

-498 SSMQPELTV
+498 SAMQPDLTV

-544 SFMVSLGVTERAEF
+544 SFMVSLGVSERADY
-558 HGKAPP
+558 HGKNHP
-564 GTFPHGNVPH
+564 GTFPHGNNRSFTTMH
-574 PAFGTVQGRNKAVYI
+574 PRNKAPYI
-589 QNLASISTS
+589 QNLS
-598 SQLRTTALFGHLGGR
+598 SLPTRTELRTTGVFGHLGGR
-613 LVVPNTGVSLLIP
+613 LVMPNTGVSLLIP
-626 HGAIPEESSWEI
+626 HGAIPEENSWEI
-638 YLAITQKESSLQPE
+638 YMSINQGEPSLQSD
-652 GSAVLLGP
+652 GSEVLLSP
-660 EVTCGPSEVTVST
+660 EVTCGPPDMVVTT

-682 AHADPQHWSIHLKR
+682 ADVSSEHWNIHLKK

-710 EETTSCYCLL
+710 DESTSCYCLL
-720 DPYACHIL
+720 DPFACHVL
-728 LNSFGTYAL
+728 LDSFGTYAL
-737 IGEPISDCA
+737 TGEPITDCA
-746 VRQLKVAVFGCL
+746 VKQLKVAVFGCM

-770 CMDNTPC
+770 CVDNTPC

-785 ERLQGGQLLEEP
+785 ERHHGGQLLEEP

-805 TCSLQ
+805 TFSLQ

-828 CQEVPFSRVWR
+828 CQEVPFSRVWSSNR
-839 GSARPLLCAFSLE
+839 QPLHCAFSLE
-852 RYSPGTTQLSCKVC
+852 RYTPTTTQLSCKIC
-866 VRQLKGHEQVLHV
+866 IRQLKGHEQILQV

-892 FFAHDDSNFPAQVGP
+892 FFAQEDSTFPAQTGP
-907 KAFKIPF
+907 KAFKIPY
-914 SIRQRICATFDAPSA
+914 SIRQRICATFDTPNA

-960 LDLWEARHQQDGD
+960 LNLWEARHQHDGD

-988 SQPPEPPEPELEE
+988 TKLSNISESQLDEA
-1001 PDFSYSR
+1001 DFNYSR

>member
-1 MRERAAGSESA
+1 MGRAA
-12 AAGAG
+12 AAGGGAG
-17 RGARGPAASP
+17 GARRWLPW
-27 RPQHPRARSIPA
+27 
-39 PGRPQ
+39 
-44 RAGQSRAEGGKPTAP
+44 
-59 PQPRRIL
+59 
-66 GDLEPDPRRIRI
+66 
-78 PAPSIPRRCG
+78 
-88 HSMGGG
+88 
-94 APRLDPRLLL
+94 
-104 LLLLGLCGWS
+104 LGLCFWAAG
-114 TALRGNENSEALPES
+114 AAAARGTDNGETLPES
-129 IPSAPGTLPHFM
+129 IPSAPGTLPHFI
-141 EEPDDSYII
+141 EEPDDAYII
-150 KSNPIVLRCK
+150 KSNPIALRCK
-160 AKPAMQIFFK
+160 ARPAMQIFFK

-189 ATGLKV
+189 SSGLKV

-242 KNFEQDPQGK
+242 KNFEQDPQGR

-280 EEPIDSNLDE
+280 EEPIDSEQDE

-315 MAANIVAKRRSM
+315 MAANIVAKRRSL
-327 SATVVVYVNGGWSSW
+327 SATVVVY
-342 TEWSNCNARCGRGWQ
+342 
-357 KRSRTCTNPAPLNG
+357 
-371 GAFCEGMSVQKITCT
+371 
-386 SLCPVDGSWE
+386 VDGSWE

-407 CEHLRVRECIAPP
+407 CEHLRIRECTAPP
-420 PRNGGKFCEGLGQ
+420 PRNGGKFCEGLSQ
-433 ESENCTEGLCIQDKK
+433 ESENCTDGLCILDKK
-448 PLHEIKSQ
+448 PLHEIKPQSIE
-456 NLETASD
+456 NASD

-471 AAVLAVAVL
+471 AAVVAVAVL
-480 VVAVTLYRRSQSN
+480 VIGVTLYRRSQSDYGVDVIDSSALTGN

-498 SSMQPELTV
+498 SSMQPDLTV

-544 SFMVSLGVTERAEF
+544 SFMVSLGVSERAEYP
-558 HGKAPP
+558 GKNHS
-564 GTFPHGNVPH
+564 GTFPHGHNRTFSTMH
-574 PAFGTVQGRNKAVYI
+574 PRNKTPYL
-589 QNLASISTS
+589 QNLS
-598 SQLRTTALFGHLGGR
+598 SLPTRTELRTTGVFGHLGGR
-613 LVVPNTGVSLLIP
+613 LVMPNTGVSLLIP
-626 HGAIPEESSWEI
+626 HGAIPEENSWEI
-638 YLAITQKESSLQPE
+638 YMSINQGEPSLQSD
-652 GSAVLLGP
+652 GSEVLLSP
-660 EVTCGPSEVTVST
+660 EVTCGPPDMMVTT

-682 AHADPQHWSIHLKR
+682 ADVSSEHWNIHLKK
-696 RTQQGKWEEVMSVE
+696 RTQQGTWEEVMSVE
-710 EETTSCYCLL
+710 DESTSCYCLL
-720 DPYACHIL
+720 DPFACHVL
-728 LNSFGTYAL
+728 LDSFGTYAL
-737 IGEPISDCA
+737 TGEPITDCA
-746 VRQLKVAVFGCL
+746 VKQLKVAVFGCM

-770 CMDNTPC
+770 CVDNTPC

-785 ERLQGGQLLEEP
+785 ERHQGGQLLEEP

-805 TCSLQ
+805 TFSLQ

-828 CQEVPFSRVWR
+828 CQEVPFSRVWCSNR
-839 GSARPLLCAFSLE
+839 QPLHCAFSLE
-852 RYSPGTTQLSCKVC
+852 RYTPTTTQLSCKIC
-866 VRQLKGHEQVLHV
+866 IRQLKGHEQILQV

-892 FFAHDDSNFPAQVGP
+892 FFAQEDSTFPAQTGP
-907 KAFKIPF
+907 RAFKIPY
-914 SIRQRICATFDAPSA
+914 SIRQRICATFDTPNA

-960 LDLWEARHQQDGD
+960 LNLWEARHQHDGD

-988 SQPPEPPEPELEE
+988 TKLANITESQLDET
-1001 PDFSYSR
+1001 DFNYSR

>member
-1 MRERAAGSESA
+1 MGTGAAESSRGA
-12 AAGAG
+12 RRWLPWLGLCFWAAGAAAA
-17 RGARGPAASP
+17 RGADSG
-27 RPQHPRARSIPA
+27 
-39 PGRPQ
+39 
-44 RAGQSRAEGGKPTAP
+44 EV
-59 PQPRRIL
+59 L
-66 GDLEPDPRRIRI
+66 PD
-78 PAPSIPRRCG
+78 
-88 HSMGGG
+88 
-94 APRLDPRLLL
+94 
-104 LLLLGLCGWS
+104 
-114 TALRGNENSEALPES
+114 S
-129 IPSAPGTLPHFM
+129 IPSAPGTLPHFI
-141 EEPDDSYII
+141 EEPEDAYII
-150 KSNPIVLRCK
+150 KSNPIALRCK
-160 AKPAMQIFFK
+160 ARPAMQIFFK

-189 ATGLKV
+189 SSGLKV

-242 KNFEQDPQGK
+242 KNFEQDPQGR

-280 EEPIDSNLDE
+280 EEPIDSEQDE

-315 MAANIVAKRRSM
+315 MAANIVAKRRSL

-342 TEWSNCNARCGRGWQ
+342 TEWSACNVRCGRGWQ

-386 SLCPVDGSWE
+386 ALCPVDGSWE

-407 CEHLRVRECIAPP
+407 CEHLRIRECTAPP
-420 PRNGGKFCEGLGQ
+420 PRNGGKFCEGLSQ
-433 ESENCTEGLCIQDKK
+433 ESENCTDGLCILDKK
-448 PLHEIKSQ
+448 PLHEIKPQRWSRRGIE
-456 NLETASD
+456 NASD

-471 AAVLAVAVL
+471 AAVVAVAVL
-480 VVAVTLYRRSQSN
+480 VIGVTLYRRSHSDYGVDVIDSSALTGN

-498 SSMQPELTV
+498 PAMQPDLTV

-544 SFMVSLGVTERAEF
+544 SFMVSLGVSERAEY
-558 HGKAPP
+558 HGKNHS
-564 GTFPHGNVPH
+564 GTFPHGNNRGFSTIH
-574 PAFGTVQGRNKAVYI
+574 HRNKTPYI
-589 QNLASISTS
+589 QNLS
-598 SQLRTTALFGHLGGR
+598 SLPTRTELRTTGVFGHLGGR
-613 LVVPNTGVSLLIP
+613 LVMPNTGVSLLIP
-626 HGAIPEESSWEI
+626 HGAIPEENSWEI
-638 YLAITQKESSLQPE
+638 YMSINQGEPSLQSDGAE
-652 GSAVLLGP
+652 VLLSP
-660 EVTCGPSEVTVST
+660 EVTCGPPDMLVTT

-682 AHADPQHWSIHLKR
+682 ADVSSEHWNIHLKK

-710 EETTSCYCLL
+710 DESTSCYCLL
-720 DPYACHIL
+720 DPFACHVL
-728 LNSFGTYAL
+728 LDSFGTYAL
-737 IGEPISDCA
+737 TGEPITDCA
-746 VRQLKVAVFGCL
+746 VKQLKVAVFGCM

-770 CMDNTPC
+770 CVDNTPC

-785 ERLQGGQLLEEP
+785 ERHQGGQLLEEP

-805 TCSLQ
+805 TFSLQ

-828 CQEVPFSRVWR
+828 CQEVPFSRVWSSNR
-839 GSARPLLCAFSLE
+839 QPLHCAFSLE
-852 RYSPGTTQLSCKVC
+852 RYTPTTTQLSCKIC
-866 VRQLKGHEQVLHV
+866 IRQLKGHEQILQV

-892 FFAHDDSNFPAQVGP
+892 FFAQEDSTFPAQTGP
-907 KAFKIPF
+907 KAFKIPY
-914 SIRQRICATFDAPSA
+914 SIRQRICATFDTPNA

-960 LDLWEARHQQDGD
+960 LNLWEARHQQDGD

-988 SQPPEPPEPELEE
+988 TKLSNITESQLDDA
-1001 PDFSYSR
+1001 DFNYSR

>member
-1 MRERAAGSESA
+1 MGRAA
-12 AAGAG
+12 AAGGGAG
-17 RGARGPAASP
+17 GARRWLPW
-27 RPQHPRARSIPA
+27 
-39 PGRPQ
+39 
-44 RAGQSRAEGGKPTAP
+44 
-59 PQPRRIL
+59 
-66 GDLEPDPRRIRI
+66 
-78 PAPSIPRRCG
+78 
-88 HSMGGG
+88 
-94 APRLDPRLLL
+94 
-104 LLLLGLCGWS
+104 LGLCFWAAG
-114 TALRGNENSEALPES
+114 AAAARGTDNGEVLPES
-129 IPSAPGTLPHFM
+129 IPSAPGTLPHFI
-141 EEPDDSYII
+141 EEPDDAYII
-150 KSNPIVLRCK
+150 KSNPIALRCK
-160 AKPAMQIFFK
+160 ARPAMQIFFK

-189 ATGLKV
+189 SSGLKV

-242 KNFEQDPQGK
+242 KNFEQDPQGR

-280 EEPIDSNLDE
+280 EEPIDSEQDE

-315 MAANIVAKRRSM
+315 MAANIVAKRRSL
-327 SATVVVYVNGGWSSW
+327 SATVVVY
-342 TEWSNCNARCGRGWQ
+342 
-357 KRSRTCTNPAPLNG
+357 
-371 GAFCEGMSVQKITCT
+371 
-386 SLCPVDGSWE
+386 VDGSWE

-407 CEHLRVRECIAPP
+407 CEHLRIRECTAPP
-420 PRNGGKFCEGLGQ
+420 PRNGGKFCEGLSQ
-433 ESENCTEGLCIQDKK
+433 ESENCTDGLCI
-448 PLHEIKSQ
+448 LGIE
-456 NLETASD
+456 NASD

-471 AAVLAVAVL
+471 AAVVAVAVL
-480 VVAVTLYRRSQSN
+480 VIGVTLYRRSQSDYGVDVIDSSALTGN

-498 SSMQPELTV
+498 SSMQPDLTV

-520 LDKELMTESSL
+520 LDKELMTEASL

-544 SFMVSLGVTERAEF
+544 SFMVSLGVSERAEY
-558 HGKAPP
+558 HGKNHS
-564 GTFPHGNVPH
+564 GTFPHGNNRSFSTMH
-574 PAFGTVQGRNKAVYI
+574 PRNKTPYI
-589 QNLASISTS
+589 QNLS
-598 SQLRTTALFGHLGGR
+598 SLPTRTELRTTGIFGHLGGR
-613 LVVPNTGVSLLIP
+613 LVMPNTGVSLLIP
-626 HGAIPEESSWEI
+626 HGAIPEENSWEI
-638 YLAITQKESSLQPE
+638 YMSINQGEPSLQSD
-652 GSAVLLGP
+652 GSEVLLSP
-660 EVTCGPSEVTVST
+660 EVTCGPPDMIVTT

-682 AHADPQHWSIHLKR
+682 ADVSSEHWNIHLKK

-710 EETTSCYCLL
+710 DESTSCYCLL
-720 DPYACHIL
+720 DPFACHVL
-728 LNSFGTYAL
+728 LDSFGTYAL
-737 IGEPISDCA
+737 TGEPITDCA
-746 VRQLKVAVFGCL
+746 VKQLKVAVFGCM

-770 CMDNTPC
+770 CVDNTPW

-785 ERLQGGQLLEEP
+785 ERHQGGQLLEEP

-805 TCSLQ
+805 TFSLQ

-828 CQEVPFSRVWR
+828 CQEVPFSRVWC
-839 GSARPLLCAFSLE
+839 SNWQPLHCAFSLE
-852 RYSPGTTQLSCKVC
+852 RYTPTTTQLSCKIC
-866 VRQLKGHEQVLHV
+866 IRQLKGHEQILQV

-892 FFAHDDSNFPAQVGP
+892 FFAQEDSTFPAQTGP
-907 KAFKIPF
+907 KAFKIPY
-914 SIRQRICATFDAPSA
+914 SIRQRICATFDTPNA

-960 LDLWEARHQQDGD
+960 LNLWEARHQHDGD

-988 SQPPEPPEPELEE
+988 TKLSNIAESQLDEA
-1001 PDFSYSR
+1001 DFNYSR

>member
-1 MRERAAGSESA
+1 MGTTA
-12 AAGAG
+12 AAGG
-17 RGARGPAASP
+17 GGGPARWWLSW
-27 RPQHPRARSIPA
+27 
-39 PGRPQ
+39 
-44 RAGQSRAEGGKPTAP
+44 
-59 PQPRRIL
+59 
-66 GDLEPDPRRIRI
+66 
-78 PAPSIPRRCG
+78 
-88 HSMGGG
+88 
-94 APRLDPRLLL
+94 
-104 LLLLGLCGWS
+104 LGLCFWAAG
-114 TALRGNENSEALPES
+114 AAAARGTDNGEALPES
-129 IPSAPGTLPHFM
+129 IPSAPGTLPHFI
-141 EEPDDSYII
+141 EEPDDAYII
-150 KSNPIVLRCK
+150 KSNPIALRCK
-160 AKPAMQIFFK
+160 ARPAMQIFFK

-189 ATGLKV
+189 SSGLKV

-242 KNFEQDPQGK
+242 KNFEQDPQGR

-280 EEPIDSNLDE
+280 EEPIDSEQDE

-315 MAANIVAKRRSM
+315 MAANIVAKRRSL
-327 SATVVVYVNGGWSSW
+327 SATVVVY
-342 TEWSNCNARCGRGWQ
+342 
-357 KRSRTCTNPAPLNG
+357 
-371 GAFCEGMSVQKITCT
+371 
-386 SLCPVDGSWE
+386 VDGSWE

-407 CEHLRVRECIAPP
+407 CEHLRIRECTAPP
-420 PRNGGKFCEGLGQ
+420 PRNGGKFCEGLSQ
-433 ESENCTEGLCIQDKK
+433 ESENCTDGLCILDKK
-448 PLHEIKSQ
+448 PLHEIKPQSIE
-456 NLETASD
+456 NASD

-471 AAVLAVAVL
+471 AAVVAVAVL
-480 VVAVTLYRRSQSN
+480 VIGVTIYRRSQSDYGVDVIDSSALTGGFQTFNFKTVRQGN

-498 SSMQPELTV
+498 SAMQPDLTV

-544 SFMVSLGVTERAEF
+544 SFMVSLGVSERAEY
-558 HGKAPP
+558 HGKNHS
-564 GTFPHGNVPH
+564 GTFPHGNNRGFSTMH
-574 PAFGTVQGRNKAVYI
+574 PRNKTPFI
-589 QNLASISTS
+589 QNLS
-598 SQLRTTALFGHLGGR
+598 SLPTRTELRTTGVFGHLGGR
-613 LVVPNTGVSLLIP
+613 LVMPNTGVSLLIP
-626 HGAIPEESSWEI
+626 HGAISEENSWEI
-638 YLAITQKESSLQPE
+638 YMSINQGEPSLQSD
-652 GSAVLLGP
+652 GSEVLLSP
-660 EVTCGPSEVTVST
+660 EVTCGPPDMIVTT

-682 AHADPQHWSIHLKR
+682 ADVSSEHWNIHLKK

-710 EETTSCYCLL
+710 DESTSCYCLL
-720 DPYACHIL
+720 DPFACHVL
-728 LNSFGTYAL
+728 LDSFGTYAL
-737 IGEPISDCA
+737 TGEPITDCA
-746 VRQLKVAVFGCL
+746 VKQLKVAVFGCM

-770 CMDNTPC
+770 CVDNTPC

-785 ERLQGGQLLEEP
+785 ERHQGGQLLEEP

-805 TCSLQ
+805 TFSLQ

-828 CQEVPFSRVWR
+828 CQEVPFSRVWSSNR
-839 GSARPLLCAFSLE
+839 QPLHCAFSLE
-852 RYSPGTTQLSCKVC
+852 RYTPTTTQLSCKIC
-866 VRQLKGHEQVLHV
+866 IRQLKGHEQILQV

-892 FFAHDDSNFPAQVGP
+892 FFAQEDSAFPAQTGP
-907 KAFKIPF
+907 KAFKIPY
-914 SIRQRICATFDAPSA
+914 SIRQRICATFDTPNA

-960 LDLWEARHQQDGD
+960 LNLWEARHQHDGD

-988 SQPPEPPEPELEE
+988 TKLSNITESQLDEA
-1001 PDFSYSR
+1001 DFNYSR

>member
-1 MRERAAGSESA
+1 MGGAARG
-12 AAGAG
+12 GG
-17 RGARGPAASP
+17 RGGGSSGRGCPA
-27 RPQHPRARSIPA
+27 
-39 PGRPQ
+39 
-44 RAGQSRAEGGKPTAP
+44 E
-59 PQPRRIL
+59 L
-66 GDLEPDPRRIRI
+66 
-78 PAPSIPRRCG
+78 C
-88 HSMGGG
+88 
-94 APRLDPRLLL
+94 RLLL
-104 LLLLGLCGWS
+104 LGFCCWVAG
-114 TALRGNENSEALPES
+114 AAAVRGNDNGDTLPES

-141 EEPDDSYII
+141 QEPDDAYII
-150 KSNPIVLRCK
+150 KSNPIALRCK
-160 AKPAMQIFFK
+160 AMPAMQIFFK

-189 ATGLKV
+189 STGLKV

-242 KNFEQDPQGK
+242 KNFEQDPQGR

-280 EEPIDSNLDE
+280 EEPIDSQLDE

-315 MAANIVAKRRSM
+315 MAANIVAKRRSL
-327 SATVVVYVNGGWSSW
+327 SATVIVY
-342 TEWSNCNARCGRGWQ
+342 
-357 KRSRTCTNPAPLNG
+357 
-371 GAFCEGMSVQKITCT
+371 
-386 SLCPVDGSWE
+386 VDGSWE

-407 CEHLRVRECIAPP
+407 CEHLRIRECTAPP
-420 PRNGGKFCEGLGQ
+420 PRNGGKFCEGVSQ
-433 ESENCTEGLCIQDKK
+433 ESENCTDGLCIQDKK
-448 PLHEIKSQ
+448 PLHEIKPQSIE
-456 NLETASD
+456 NASD

-471 AAVLAVAVL
+471 AAVIAVAVL
-480 VVAVTLYRRSQSN
+480 VVGVTLYRRSQSDYGVDVIDSSALTGN

-498 SSMQPELTV
+498 SSMQPDLTV

-544 SFMVSLGVTERAEF
+544 SFMVSLGVSERAEY
-558 HGKAPP
+558 HGKTHS
-564 GTFPHGNVPH
+564 GTFPHGNTRGFNTIH
-574 PAFGTVQGRNKAVYI
+574 PRNKPPYM
-589 QNLASISTS
+589 QNLS
-598 SQLRTTALFGHLGGR
+598 SLPTRTELRTTGVFGHLGGR
-613 LVVPNTGVSLLIP
+613 LVMPNTGVSLLIP
-626 HGAIPEESSWEI
+626 HGAIPEDNSWEI
-638 YLAITQKESSLQPE
+638 YMSINQGEASLQPD
-652 GSAVLLGP
+652 GSEVLLSP
-660 EVTCGPSEVTVST
+660 EVTCGPSDMVVTT

-682 AHADPQHWSIHLKR
+682 ADVSSEHWNIHLKK

-710 EETTSCYCLL
+710 DESTSCYCLL
-720 DPYACHIL
+720 DPFACHVL
-728 LNSFGTYAL
+728 LDSFGTYAL
-737 IGEPISDCA
+737 AGEPITDCA
-746 VRQLKVAVFGCL
+746 VKQLKVAVFGCM

-770 CMDNTPC
+770 CVDNTPC

-785 ERLQGGQLLEEP
+785 ERHQGGQLLEEP

-805 TCSLQ
+805 TFSLQ

-828 CQEVPFSRVWR
+828 CQEVPFSRVWCSNR
-839 GSARPLLCAFSLE
+839 QPLHCAFSLE
-852 RYSPGTTQLSCKVC
+852 RYTPTTTQLSCKIC
-866 VRQLKGHEQVLHV
+866 IRQLKGHEQILQV

-892 FFAHDDSNFPAQVGP
+892 FFAQEDNTFPAQTGP
-907 KAFKIPF
+907 KAFKIPY
-914 SIRQRICATFDAPSA
+914 SIRQRICATFDTPSA

-960 LDLWEARHQQDGD
+960 LNLWEARHQHDGD

-988 SQPPEPPEPELEE
+988 TKLSNIPETQLEE

>member
-1 MRERAAGSESA
+1 MGRAAVA
-12 AAGAG
+12 
-17 RGARGPAASP
+17 
-27 RPQHPRARSIPA
+27 
-39 PGRPQ
+39 
-44 RAGQSRAEGGKPTAP
+44 
-59 PQPRRIL
+59 
-66 GDLEPDPRRIRI
+66 
-78 PAPSIPRRCG
+78 
-88 HSMGGG
+88 GGG
-94 APRLDPRLLL
+94 AGGAHWWLPW
-104 LLLLGLCGWS
+104 LGLCFWATG
-114 TALRGNENSEALPES
+114 AAAARGTDNGEALPES
-129 IPSAPGTLPHFM
+129 IPSAPGTLPHFI
-141 EEPDDSYII
+141 EEPDDAYII
-150 KSNPIVLRCK
+150 KSNPIALRCK
-160 AKPAMQIFFK
+160 ARPAMQIFFK

-189 ATGLKV
+189 SSGLKV

-242 KNFEQDPQGK
+242 KNFEQDPQGR

-280 EEPIDSNLDE
+280 EEPIDSEQDE

-315 MAANIVAKRRSM
+315 MAANIVAKRRSL
-327 SATVVVYVNGGWSSW
+327 SATVVVY
-342 TEWSNCNARCGRGWQ
+342 
-357 KRSRTCTNPAPLNG
+357 
-371 GAFCEGMSVQKITCT
+371 
-386 SLCPVDGSWE
+386 VDGSWE

-407 CEHLRVRECIAPP
+407 CEHLRIRECTAPP
-420 PRNGGKFCEGLGQ
+420 PRNGGKFCEGLSQ
-433 ESENCTEGLCIQDKK
+433 ESENCTDGLCILDKK
-448 PLHEIKSQ
+448 PLHEIKPQRWSRRGIE
-456 NLETASD
+456 NASD

-471 AAVLAVAVL
+471 AAVVAVAVL
-480 VVAVTLYRRSQSN
+480 VIGITLYRRSQSDYGVDVIDSSALTGGFQTFNFKTVRQGN

-498 SSMQPELTV
+498 SSMQPDLTV

-544 SFMVSLGVTERAEF
+544 SFMVSLGVSERAEY
-558 HGKAPP
+558 HGKNHS
-564 GTFPHGNVPH
+564 GTFPHGNNRSFSTMH
-574 PAFGTVQGRNKAVYI
+574 PRNKTPYI
-589 QNLASISTS
+589 QNLS
-598 SQLRTTALFGHLGGR
+598 SLPTRTELRTTGVFGHLGGR
-613 LVVPNTGVSLLIP
+613 LVMPNTGVSLLIP
-626 HGAIPEESSWEI
+626 HGAILEENSWEI
-638 YLAITQKESSLQPE
+638 YMSINQGEPSLQSD
-652 GSAVLLGP
+652 GSEVLLSP
-660 EVTCGPSEVTVST
+660 EVTCGPPDMIVTT

-682 AHADPQHWSIHLKR
+682 ADVSSEHWNIHLKK

-710 EETTSCYCLL
+710 DESTSCYCLL
-720 DPYACHIL
+720 DPFACHVL
-728 LNSFGTYAL
+728 LDSFGTYAL
-737 IGEPISDCA
+737 TGEPITDCA
-746 VRQLKVAVFGCL
+746 VKQLKVAVFGCM

-770 CMDNTPC
+770 CVDNTPC

-785 ERLQGGQLLEEP
+785 ERHQGGQLLEEP

-805 TCSLQ
+805 TFSLQ

-828 CQEVPFSRVWR
+828 CQEVPFSRVWCSNR
-839 GSARPLLCAFSLE
+839 QPLHCAFSLE
-852 RYSPGTTQLSCKVC
+852 RYTPTTTQLSCKIC
-866 VRQLKGHEQVLHV
+866 IRQLKGHEQILQV

-892 FFAHDDSNFPAQVGP
+892 FFAQEDSTFPAQTGP
-907 KAFKIPF
+907 KAFKIPY
-914 SIRQRICATFDAPSA
+914 SIRQRICATFDTPNA

-960 LDLWEARHQQDGD
+960 LNLWEARHQHDGD

-988 SQPPEPPEPELEE
+988 TKLSNITESQLDEA
-1001 PDFSYSR
+1001 DFNYSR

>member
-1 MRERAAGSESA
+1 MGRAAATG
-12 AAGAG
+12 GGG
-17 RGARGPAASP
+17 RGARRWLPW
-27 RPQHPRARSIPA
+27 
-39 PGRPQ
+39 
-44 RAGQSRAEGGKPTAP
+44 
-59 PQPRRIL
+59 
-66 GDLEPDPRRIRI
+66 
-78 PAPSIPRRCG
+78 
-88 HSMGGG
+88 
-94 APRLDPRLLL
+94 
-104 LLLLGLCGWS
+104 LGLCFWAAG
-114 TALRGNENSEALPES
+114 AAAARGTDNGEALPES
-129 IPSAPGTLPHFM
+129 IPSAPGTLPHFI
-141 EEPDDSYII
+141 EEPDDAYII
-150 KSNPIVLRCK
+150 KSNPIALRCK
-160 AKPAMQIFFK
+160 ARPAMQIFFK

-189 ATGLKV
+189 SSGLKV

-242 KNFEQDPQGK
+242 KNFEQDPQGR

-280 EEPIDSNLDE
+280 EEPIDSEQDE

-315 MAANIVAKRRSM
+315 MAANIVAKRRSL
-327 SATVVVYVNGGWSSW
+327 SATVVVY
-342 TEWSNCNARCGRGWQ
+342 
-357 KRSRTCTNPAPLNG
+357 
-371 GAFCEGMSVQKITCT
+371 
-386 SLCPVDGSWE
+386 VDGSWE

-407 CEHLRVRECIAPP
+407 CEHLRIRECTAPP
-420 PRNGGKFCEGLGQ
+420 PRNGGKFCEGLSQ
-433 ESENCTEGLCIQDKK
+433 ESENCTDGLCI
-448 PLHEIKSQ
+448 LGIE
-456 NLETASD
+456 NASD

-471 AAVLAVAVL
+471 AAVVAVAVL
-480 VVAVTLYRRSQSN
+480 VIGVTLYRRSQSDYGVDVIDSSALTGGFQTFNFKTVRQGN

-498 SSMQPELTV
+498 SAMQPDLTV

-544 SFMVSLGVTERAEF
+544 SFMVSLGVSERAEY
-558 HGKAPP
+558 HGKNHSR
-564 GTFPHGNVPH
+564 TFPHGNNHSFSTMH
-574 PAFGTVQGRNKAVYI
+574 PRNKTPYI
-589 QNLASISTS
+589 QNLS
-598 SQLRTTALFGHLGGR
+598 SLPTRTELRTTGVFGHLGGR
-613 LVVPNTGVSLLIP
+613 LVMPNTGVSLLIP
-626 HGAIPEESSWEI
+626 HGAIPEENSWEI
-638 YLAITQKESSLQPE
+638 YMSINQGEPSLQSD
-652 GSAVLLGP
+652 GSEVLLSP
-660 EVTCGPSEVTVST
+660 EVTCGPPDMIVTT

-682 AHADPQHWSIHLKR
+682 ADVSSEHWNIHLKK

-710 EETTSCYCLL
+710 DESTSCYCLL
-720 DPYACHIL
+720 DPFACHVL
-728 LNSFGTYAL
+728 LDSFGTYAL
-737 IGEPISDCA
+737 TGEPITDCA
-746 VRQLKVAVFGCL
+746 VKQLKVAVFGCM

-770 CMDNTPC
+770 CVDNTPC

-785 ERLQGGQLLEEP
+785 ERHQGGQLLEEP

-805 TCSLQ
+805 TFSLQ

-828 CQEVPFSRVWR
+828 CQEVPFSRVWCSNR
-839 GSARPLLCAFSLE
+839 QPLHCAFSLE
-852 RYSPGTTQLSCKVC
+852 RYTPTTTQLSCKIC
-866 VRQLKGHEQVLHV
+866 IRQLKGHEQILQV

-892 FFAHDDSNFPAQVGP
+892 FFAQEDSSFPAQTGP
-907 KAFKIPF
+907 KAFKIPY
-914 SIRQRICATFDAPSA
+914 SIRQRICATFDTPNA

-960 LDLWEARHQQDGD
+960 LNLWEARHQHDGD

-988 SQPPEPPEPELEE
+988 TKLSNISESQLDEA
-1001 PDFSYSR
+1001 DFNYSR

>member
-1 MRERAAGSESA
+1 MGTAA
-12 AAGAG
+12 AAGEGAG
-17 RGARGPAASP
+17 RALRWLPW
-27 RPQHPRARSIPA
+27 
-39 PGRPQ
+39 
-44 RAGQSRAEGGKPTAP
+44 
-59 PQPRRIL
+59 
-66 GDLEPDPRRIRI
+66 
-78 PAPSIPRRCG
+78 
-88 HSMGGG
+88 
-94 APRLDPRLLL
+94 
-104 LLLLGLCGWS
+104 LGLCFWAAG
-114 TALRGNENSEALPES
+114 AAAAAARGTDNGEALPES
-129 IPSAPGTLPHFM
+129 IPSAPGTLPHFI
-141 EEPDDSYII
+141 EEPDDAYII
-150 KSNPIVLRCK
+150 KSNPIALRCK
-160 AKPAMQIFFK
+160 ARPAMQIFFK

-189 ATGLKV
+189 SSGLKV

-242 KNFEQDPQGK
+242 KNFEQDPQGR

-280 EEPIDSNLDE
+280 EEPIDSEQDE

-315 MAANIVAKRRSM
+315 MAANIVAKRRSL
-327 SATVVVYVNGGWSSW
+327 SATVVVY
-342 TEWSNCNARCGRGWQ
+342 
-357 KRSRTCTNPAPLNG
+357 
-371 GAFCEGMSVQKITCT
+371 
-386 SLCPVDGSWE
+386 VDGSWE

-407 CEHLRVRECIAPP
+407 CEHLRIRECTAPP
-420 PRNGGKFCEGLGQ
+420 PRNGGKFCEGLSQ
-433 ESENCTEGLCIQDKK
+433 ESENCTDGLCILDKK
-448 PLHEIKSQ
+448 PLHEIKPQSME
-456 NLETASD
+456 NASD

-471 AAVLAVAVL
+471 AAVVAVAVL
-480 VVAVTLYRRSQSN
+480 VIGVTLYRRSQSDYGVDVIDSSALTGGFQTFNFKTVRQGN

-498 SSMQPELTV
+498 SSLQPDLTV

-544 SFMVSLGVTERAEF
+544 SFMVSLGVSERAEY
-558 HGKAPP
+558 HGKNHS
-564 GTFPHGNVPH
+564 GTFPHGNNRGFTAVH
-574 PAFGTVQGRNKAVYI
+574 PRNKTPYI
-589 QNLASISTS
+589 QNLS
-598 SQLRTTALFGHLGGR
+598 SLPTRTELRTTGVFGHLGGR
-613 LVVPNTGVSLLIP
+613 LVMPNTGVSLLIP
-626 HGAIPEESSWEI
+626 HGAIPEENSWEI
-638 YLAITQKESSLQPE
+638 YMSINQGEPSLQSD
-652 GSAVLLGP
+652 GSEVLLSP
-660 EVTCGPSEVTVST
+660 EVTCGPPDMTVTT

-682 AHADPQHWSIHLKR
+682 ADVSSEHWNIHLKK
-696 RTQQGKWEEVMSVE
+696 RTQQGRWEEVMSVE
-710 EETTSCYCLL
+710 DESTSCYCLL
-720 DPYACHIL
+720 DPFACHVL
-728 LNSFGTYAL
+728 LDSFGTYAL
-737 IGEPISDCA
+737 TGEPITDCA
-746 VRQLKVAVFGCL
+746 VKQLKVAVFGCM

-770 CMDNTPC
+770 CVDNTPC

-785 ERLQGGQLLEEP
+785 EKHHGGQLLEEP

-805 TCSLQ
+805 TFSLQ

-828 CQEVPFSRVWR
+828 CQEVPFSRVWSSNR
-839 GSARPLLCAFSLE
+839 QPLHCAFSLE
-852 RYSPGTTQLSCKVC
+852 RYTPTTTQLSCKIC
-866 VRQLKGHEQVLHV
+866 IRQLKGHEQILQV
-879 QTSILESERETIT
+879 QTSILENERETIT
-892 FFAHDDSNFPAQVGP
+892 FFAQEDSTFPAQTGP
-907 KAFKIPF
+907 KAFKIPY
-914 SIRQRICATFDAPSA
+914 SIRQRICATFDTPNA

-960 LDLWEARHQQDGD
+960 LNLWEARHQHDGD

-988 SQPPEPPEPELEE
+988 TKLSNITEPQLEE
-1001 PDFSYSR
+1001 ADFSYSR

>member
-1 MRERAAGSESA
+1 MGRAAA
-12 AAGAG
+12 AG
-17 RGARGPAASP
+17 RGA
-27 RPQHPRARSIPA
+27 
-39 PGRPQ
+39 
-44 RAGQSRAEGGKPTAP
+44 
-59 PQPRRIL
+59 
-66 GDLEPDPRRIRI
+66 
-78 PAPSIPRRCG
+78 
-88 HSMGGG
+88 GG
-94 APRLDPRLLL
+94 ARRWLPW
-104 LLLLGLCGWS
+104 LGLCFWAAG
-114 TALRGNENSEALPES
+114 AAAARGTDNGEVLPDS
-129 IPSAPGTLPHFM
+129 IPSAPGTLPHFI
-141 EEPDDSYII
+141 EEPDDAYII
-150 KSNPIVLRCK
+150 KSNPIALRCK
-160 AKPAMQIFFK
+160 ARPAMQIFFK

-189 ATGLKV
+189 SSGLKV

-242 KNFEQDPQGK
+242 KNFEQDPQGR

-280 EEPIDSNLDE
+280 EEPIDSEQDE
-290 NIDTR
+290 HIDTR

-315 MAANIVAKRRSM
+315 MAANIVAKRRSL
-327 SATVVVYVNGGWSSW
+327 SATVVVY
-342 TEWSNCNARCGRGWQ
+342 
-357 KRSRTCTNPAPLNG
+357 
-371 GAFCEGMSVQKITCT
+371 
-386 SLCPVDGSWE
+386 VDGSWE

-407 CEHLRVRECIAPP
+407 CEHLRIRECTAPA
-420 PRNGGKFCEGLGQ
+420 PRNGGKFCEGLSQ
-433 ESENCTEGLCIQDKK
+433 ESENCTDGLCILDKK
-448 PLHEIKSQ
+448 PLHEIKPQSIE
-456 NLETASD
+456 NASD

-471 AAVLAVAVL
+471 AAVVAVAVL
-480 VVAVTLYRRSQSN
+480 VIGITLYRRSQSDYGVDVIDSSALTGGFQTFNFKTVRQGN

-498 SSMQPELTV
+498 PSMQPDLTV

-544 SFMVSLGVTERAEF
+544 SFMVSLGVSERAEY
-558 HGKAPP
+558 HGKNHS
-564 GTFPHGNVPH
+564 GTFPHGNNRS
-574 PAFGTVQGRNKAVYI
+574 FTTVHARNKTPYI
-589 QNLASISTS
+589 QNLS
-598 SQLRTTALFGHLGGR
+598 SLPTRTELRTTGVFGHLGGR
-613 LVVPNTGVSLLIP
+613 LVMPNTGVSLLIP
-626 HGAIPEESSWEI
+626 HGAIPEENSWEI
-638 YLAITQKESSLQPE
+638 YMSINQGEPSLQSD
-652 GSAVLLGP
+652 GSEVLLSP
-660 EVTCGPSEVTVST
+660 EVTCGPPDMIVTT

-682 AHADPQHWSIHLKR
+682 ADVSSEHWNIHLKK

-710 EETTSCYCLL
+710 DESTSCYCLL
-720 DPYACHIL
+720 DPFACHVL
-728 LNSFGTYAL
+728 LDSFGTYAL
-737 IGEPISDCA
+737 TGEPITDCA
-746 VRQLKVAVFGCL
+746 VKQLKVAVFGCL

-770 CMDNTPC
+770 CVDNTPW

-785 ERLQGGQLLEEP
+785 ERHQGGQLLEEP

-805 TCSLQ
+805 TFSLQ

-828 CQEVPFSRVWR
+828 CQEVPFSRVWCSNR
-839 GSARPLLCAFSLE
+839 QPLHCAFSLE
-852 RYSPGTTQLSCKVC
+852 RYTPTTTQLSCKIC
-866 VRQLKGHEQVLHV
+866 IRQLKGHEQILQV

-892 FFAHDDSNFPAQVGP
+892 FFAQEDSTFPAQTGP
-907 KAFKIPF
+907 KAFKIPY
-914 SIRQRICATFDAPSA
+914 SIRQRICATFDTPNA

-960 LDLWEARHQQDGD
+960 LNLWEARHQHDGD

-988 SQPPEPPEPELEE
+988 TKLSNIAESQLDEA
-1001 PDFSYSR
+1001 DFNYSR

>member
-1 MRERAAGSESA
+1 MCY
-12 AAGAG
+12 
-17 RGARGPAASP
+17 
-27 RPQHPRARSIPA
+27 Q
-39 PGRPQ
+39 
-44 RAGQSRAEGGKPTAP
+44 
-59 PQPRRIL
+59 
-66 GDLEPDPRRIRI
+66 
-78 PAPSIPRRCG
+78 C
-88 HSMGGG
+88 
-94 APRLDPRLLL
+94 RLCSDVLFDFT
-104 LLLLGLCGWS
+104 GTDNG
-114 TALRGNENSEALPES
+114 EALPES
-129 IPSAPGTLPHFM
+129 IPSAPGTLPHFI
-141 EEPDDSYII
+141 EEPDDAYII
-150 KSNPIVLRCK
+150 KSNPIALRCK
-160 AKPAMQIFFK
+160 ARPAMQIFFK

-189 ATGLKV
+189 SSGLKV

-242 KNFEQDPQGK
+242 KNFEQDPQGR

-280 EEPIDSNLDE
+280 EEPIDSEQDE

-315 MAANIVAKRRSM
+315 MAANIVAKRRSL

-342 TEWSNCNARCGRGWQ
+342 TEWSACNVRCGRGWQ

-407 CEHLRVRECIAPP
+407 CEHLRIRECTAPP
-420 PRNGGKFCEGLGQ
+420 PRNGGKFCEGLSQ
-433 ESENCTEGLCIQDKK
+433 ESENCTDGLCI
-448 PLHEIKSQ
+448 LGIE
-456 NLETASD
+456 NASD

-471 AAVLAVAVL
+471 AAVVAVAVL
-480 VVAVTLYRRSQSN
+480 VIGVTLYRRSQSDYGVDVIDSSALTGGFQTFNFKTVRQGN

-498 SSMQPELTV
+498 SAMQPDLTV

-544 SFMVSLGVTERAEF
+544 SFMVSLGVSERAEY
-558 HGKAPP
+558 HGKNHSR
-564 GTFPHGNVPH
+564 TFPHGNNHSFSTMH
-574 PAFGTVQGRNKAVYI
+574 PRNKTPYI
-589 QNLASISTS
+589 QNLS
-598 SQLRTTALFGHLGGR
+598 SLPTRTELRTTGVFGHLGGR
-613 LVVPNTGVSLLIP
+613 LVMPNTGVSLLIP
-626 HGAIPEESSWEI
+626 HGAIPEENSWEI
-638 YLAITQKESSLQPE
+638 YMSINQGEPSLQSD
-652 GSAVLLGP
+652 GSEVLLSP
-660 EVTCGPSEVTVST
+660 EVTCGPPDMIVTT

-682 AHADPQHWSIHLKR
+682 ADVSSEHWNIHLKK

-710 EETTSCYCLL
+710 DESTSCYCLL
-720 DPYACHIL
+720 DPFACHVL
-728 LNSFGTYAL
+728 LDSFGTYAL
-737 IGEPISDCA
+737 TGEPITDCA
-746 VRQLKVAVFGCL
+746 VKQLKVAVFGCM

-770 CMDNTPC
+770 CVDNTPC

-785 ERLQGGQLLEEP
+785 ERHQGGQLLEEP

-805 TCSLQ
+805 TFSLQ

-828 CQEVPFSRVWR
+828 CQEVPFSRVWCSNR
-839 GSARPLLCAFSLE
+839 QPLHCAFSLE
-852 RYSPGTTQLSCKVC
+852 RYTPTTTQLSCKIC
-866 VRQLKGHEQVLHV
+866 IRQLKGHEQILQV

-892 FFAHDDSNFPAQVGP
+892 FFAQEDSTFPAQTGP
-907 KAFKIPF
+907 KAFKIPY
-914 SIRQRICATFDAPSA
+914 SIRQRICATFDTPNA

-960 LDLWEARHQQDGD
+960 LNLWEARHQHDGD

-988 SQPPEPPEPELEE
+988 TKLSNISESQLDEA
-1001 PDFSYSR
+1001 DFNYSR

>member
-1 MRERAAGSESA
+1 
-12 AAGAG
+12 
-17 RGARGPAASP
+17 
-27 RPQHPRARSIPA
+27 
-39 PGRPQ
+39 
-44 RAGQSRAEGGKPTAP
+44 
-59 PQPRRIL
+59 
-66 GDLEPDPRRIRI
+66 
-78 PAPSIPRRCG
+78 
-88 HSMGGG
+88 
-94 APRLDPRLLL
+94 
-104 LLLLGLCGWS
+104 
-114 TALRGNENSEALPES
+114 
-129 IPSAPGTLPHFM
+129 
-141 EEPDDSYII
+141 
-150 KSNPIVLRCK
+150 
-160 AKPAMQIFFK
+160 MQIFFK

-189 ATGLKV
+189 SSGLKV

-242 KNFEQDPQGK
+242 KNFEQDPQGR

-280 EEPIDSNLDE
+280 EEPIDSEQDE

-315 MAANIVAKRRSM
+315 MAANIVAKRRSL

-342 TEWSNCNARCGRGWQ
+342 TEWSACNVRCGRGWQ

-386 SLCPVDGSWE
+386 ALCPVDGSWE

-407 CEHLRVRECIAPP
+407 CEHLRIRECTAPP
-420 PRNGGKFCEGLGQ
+420 PRNGGKFCEGLSQ
-433 ESENCTEGLCIQDKK
+433 ESENCTDGLCI
-448 PLHEIKSQ
+448 LGIE
-456 NLETASD
+456 NASD

-471 AAVLAVAVL
+471 AAVVAVAVL
-480 VVAVTLYRRSQSN
+480 VIGVTLYRRSHSDYGVDVIDSSALTGGFQTFNFKTVRQGN

-498 SSMQPELTV
+498 PAMHPDLTV

-544 SFMVSLGVTERAEF
+544 SFMVSLGVSERAEY
-558 HGKAPP
+558 HGKNHS
-564 GTFPHGNVPH
+564 GTFPHGNNRGFSTIH
-574 PAFGTVQGRNKAVYI
+574 PRNKTPYI
-589 QNLASISTS
+589 QNLS
-598 SQLRTTALFGHLGGR
+598 SLPTRTELRTTGVFGHLGGR
-613 LVVPNTGVSLLIP
+613 LVMPNTG
-626 HGAIPEESSWEI
+626 GC
-638 YLAITQKESSLQPE
+638 LQSD
-652 GSAVLLGP
+652 GSEVLLSP
-660 EVTCGPSEVTVST
+660 EVTCGPPDMLVTT

-682 AHADPQHWSIHLKR
+682 ADVSSEHWNIHLKK

-710 EETTSCYCLL
+710 DESTSCYCLL
-720 DPYACHIL
+720 DPFACHVL
-728 LNSFGTYAL
+728 LDSFGTYAL
-737 IGEPISDCA
+737 TGEPITDCA
-746 VRQLKVAVFGCL
+746 VKQLKVAVFGCM

-770 CMDNTPC
+770 CVDNTPC

-785 ERLQGGQLLEEP
+785 ERHQGGQLLEEP

-805 TCSLQ
+805 TFSLQ

-828 CQEVPFSRVWR
+828 CQEVPFSRVWSSNR
-839 GSARPLLCAFSLE
+839 QPLHCAFSLE
-852 RYSPGTTQLSCKVC
+852 RYTPTTTQLSCKIC
-866 VRQLKGHEQVLHV
+866 IRQLKGHEQILQV

-892 FFAHDDSNFPAQVGP
+892 FFAQEDSTFPAQTGP
-907 KAFKIPF
+907 KAFKIPY
-914 SIRQRICATFDAPSA
+914 SIRQRICATFDTPNA

-960 LDLWEARHQQDGD
+960 LNLWEARHQQDGD

-988 SQPPEPPEPELEE
+988 TKLSNITEPQLDDT
-1001 PDFSYSR
+1001 DFNYSR

>member
-1 MRERAAGSESA
+1 MGRAA
-12 AAGAG
+12 AAGGGAG
-17 RGARGPAASP
+17 GARRWLPW
-27 RPQHPRARSIPA
+27 
-39 PGRPQ
+39 
-44 RAGQSRAEGGKPTAP
+44 
-59 PQPRRIL
+59 
-66 GDLEPDPRRIRI
+66 
-78 PAPSIPRRCG
+78 
-88 HSMGGG
+88 
-94 APRLDPRLLL
+94 
-104 LLLLGLCGWS
+104 LGLCFWAAG
-114 TALRGNENSEALPES
+114 AAAARGSDNGEALPES
-129 IPSAPGTLPHFM
+129 IPSAPGTLPHFI
-141 EEPDDSYII
+141 EEPDDAYII
-150 KSNPIVLRCK
+150 KSNPIALRCK
-160 AKPAMQIFFK
+160 ARPAMQIFFK

-189 ATGLKV
+189 SSGLKV

-242 KNFEQDPQGK
+242 KNFEQDPQGR

-280 EEPIDSNLDE
+280 EEPIDSEQDE

-315 MAANIVAKRRSM
+315 MAANIVAKRRSL
-327 SATVVVYVNGGWSSW
+327 SATVVVY
-342 TEWSNCNARCGRGWQ
+342 
-357 KRSRTCTNPAPLNG
+357 
-371 GAFCEGMSVQKITCT
+371 
-386 SLCPVDGSWE
+386 VDGSWE

-407 CEHLRVRECIAPP
+407 CEHLRIRECTAPP
-420 PRNGGKFCEGLGQ
+420 PRNGGKFCEGLSQ
-433 ESENCTEGLCIQDKK
+433 ESENCTDGLCILDKK
-448 PLHEIKSQ
+448 PLHEIKPQSIE
-456 NLETASD
+456 NASD

-471 AAVLAVAVL
+471 AAVVAVAVL
-480 VVAVTLYRRSQSN
+480 VIGVTLYRRSQSDYGVDVIDSSALTGGFQTFNFKTVRQGN

-498 SSMQPELTV
+498 SSMQPDLTV
-507 SRTYSG
+507 SQTYSG

-544 SFMVSLGVTERAEF
+544 SFMVSLGVSERAEY
-558 HGKAPP
+558 HGKNHS
-564 GTFPHGNVPH
+564 GTFPHGNNRSFSTMH
-574 PAFGTVQGRNKAVYI
+574 PRNKTPYI
-589 QNLASISTS
+589 QNVS
-598 SQLRTTALFGHLGGR
+598 SLPTRTELRTTGVFGHLGGR
-613 LVVPNTGVSLLIP
+613 LVMPNTGVSLLIP
-626 HGAIPEESSWEI
+626 HGAIPEENSWEI
-638 YLAITQKESSLQPE
+638 YMSINQGEPSLQSD
-652 GSAVLLGP
+652 GSEVLLSP
-660 EVTCGPSEVTVST
+660 EVTCGPPDMIVTT

-682 AHADPQHWSIHLKR
+682 ADVSSEHWNIHLKK

-710 EETTSCYCLL
+710 DESTSCYCLL
-720 DPYACHIL
+720 DPFACHVL
-728 LNSFGTYAL
+728 LDSFGTYAL
-737 IGEPISDCA
+737 TGEPITDCA
-746 VRQLKVAVFGCL
+746 VKQLKVAVFGCM

-770 CMDNTPC
+770 CVDNTPW

-785 ERLQGGQLLEEP
+785 ERHQGGQLLEEP

-805 TCSLQ
+805 TFSLQ

-828 CQEVPFSRVWR
+828 CQEVPFSRVWCSNR
-839 GSARPLLCAFSLE
+839 QPLHCAFSLE
-852 RYSPGTTQLSCKVC
+852 RYTPTTTQLSCKIC
-866 VRQLKGHEQVLHV
+866 IRQLKGHEQILQV

-892 FFAHDDSNFPAQVGP
+892 FFAQEDSTFPAQTGP
-907 KAFKIPF
+907 KAFKIPY
-914 SIRQRICATFDAPSA
+914 SIRQRICATFDTPNA

-960 LDLWEARHQQDGD
+960 LNLWEARHQHDGD

-988 SQPPEPPEPELEE
+988 TKLSNITETQLDEA
-1001 PDFSYSR
+1001 DFNYSR

>member
-1 MRERAAGSESA
+1 MGRAAA
-12 AAGAG
+12 TAGG
-17 RGARGPAASP
+17 
-27 RPQHPRARSIPA
+27 
-39 PGRPQ
+39 
-44 RAGQSRAEGGKPTAP
+44 
-59 PQPRRIL
+59 
-66 GDLEPDPRRIRI
+66 
-78 PAPSIPRRCG
+78 
-88 HSMGGG
+88 GGG
-94 APRLDPRLLL
+94 ARRWLPW
-104 LLLLGLCGWS
+104 LGLCFWAAG
-114 TALRGNENSEALPES
+114 TAAARGTDNGEALPES
-129 IPSAPGTLPHFM
+129 IPSAPGTLPHFI
-141 EEPDDSYII
+141 EEPDDAYII
-150 KSNPIVLRCK
+150 KSNPIALRCK
-160 AKPAMQIFFK
+160 ARPAMQIFFK

-183 EESLDE
+183 EETLDE
-189 ATGLKV
+189 SSGLKV

-242 KNFEQDPQGK
+242 KNFEQDPQGR

-280 EEPIDSNLDE
+280 EEPIDSEQDE

-315 MAANIVAKRRSM
+315 MAANIVAKRRSL
-327 SATVVVYVNGGWSSW
+327 SATVVVY
-342 TEWSNCNARCGRGWQ
+342 
-357 KRSRTCTNPAPLNG
+357 
-371 GAFCEGMSVQKITCT
+371 
-386 SLCPVDGSWE
+386 VDGSWE

-407 CEHLRVRECIAPP
+407 CEHLRIRECTAPP
-420 PRNGGKFCEGLGQ
+420 PRNGGKFCEGLSQ
-433 ESENCTEGLCIQDKK
+433 ESENCTDGLCI
-448 PLHEIKSQ
+448 LGIE
-456 NLETASD
+456 NASD

-471 AAVLAVAVL
+471 AAVVAVAVL
-480 VVAVTLYRRSQSN
+480 VIGVTLYRRSQSDYGVDVIDSSALTGGFQTFNFKTVRQGN

-498 SSMQPELTV
+498 SAMQPDLTV

-544 SFMVSLGVTERAEF
+544 SFMVSLGVSERAEY
-558 HGKAPP
+558 HGKNHSR
-564 GTFPHGNVPH
+564 TFPHGNNHSFSTMH
-574 PAFGTVQGRNKAVYI
+574 PRNKMPYI
-589 QNLASISTS
+589 QNLS
-598 SQLRTTALFGHLGGR
+598 SLPTRTELRTTGVFGHLGGR
-613 LVVPNTGVSLLIP
+613 LVMPNTGVSLLIP
-626 HGAIPEESSWEI
+626 HGAIPEENSWEI
-638 YLAITQKESSLQPE
+638 YMSINQGEPSLQSD
-652 GSAVLLGP
+652 GSEVLLSP
-660 EVTCGPSEVTVST
+660 EVTCGPPDMIVTT

-682 AHADPQHWSIHLKR
+682 ADVSSEHWNIHLKK

-710 EETTSCYCLL
+710 DESTSCYCLL
-720 DPYACHIL
+720 DPFACHVL
-728 LNSFGTYAL
+728 LDSFGTYAL
-737 IGEPISDCA
+737 TGEPITDCA
-746 VRQLKVAVFGCL
+746 VKQLKVAVFGCM

-770 CMDNTPC
+770 CVDNTPC

-785 ERLQGGQLLEEP
+785 ESHQGGQLLEEP

-805 TCSLQ
+805 TFSLQ

-828 CQEVPFSRVWR
+828 CQEVPFSRVWCSNR
-839 GSARPLLCAFSLE
+839 QPLHCAFSLE
-852 RYSPGTTQLSCKVC
+852 RYTPTTTQLSCKIC
-866 VRQLKGHEQVLHV
+866 IRQLKGHEQILQV

-892 FFAHDDSNFPAQVGP
+892 FFAQEDSTFPAQTGP
-907 KAFKIPF
+907 KAFKIPY
-914 SIRQRICATFDAPSA
+914 SIRQRICATFDTPNA

-960 LDLWEARHQQDGD
+960 LNLWEARHQHDGD

-988 SQPPEPPEPELEE
+988 MKLSNISESQLDEA
-1001 PDFSYSR
+1001 DFNYSR

>member
-1 MRERAAGSESA
+1 MGTGAANGSRGA
-12 AAGAG
+12 RRWLPWLGLCFWAAGAAA
-17 RGARGPAASP
+17 ARGSD
-27 RPQHPRARSIPA
+27 S
-39 PGRPQ
+39 G
-44 RAGQSRAEGGKPTAP
+44 EV
-59 PQPRRIL
+59 L
-66 GDLEPDPRRIRI
+66 PD
-78 PAPSIPRRCG
+78 
-88 HSMGGG
+88 
-94 APRLDPRLLL
+94 
-104 LLLLGLCGWS
+104 
-114 TALRGNENSEALPES
+114 S
-129 IPSAPGTLPHFM
+129 IPSAPGTLPHFI
-141 EEPDDSYII
+141 EEPEDAYII
-150 KSNPIVLRCK
+150 KSNPIALRCK
-160 AKPAMQIFFK
+160 ARPAMQIFFK

-189 ATGLKV
+189 SSGLKV

-242 KNFEQDPQGK
+242 KNFEQDPQGR

-280 EEPIDSNLDE
+280 EEPIDSEQDE

-315 MAANIVAKRRSM
+315 MAANIVAKRRSL

-342 TEWSNCNARCGRGWQ
+342 TEWSACNVRCGRGWQ

-386 SLCPVDGSWE
+386 ALCPVDGSWE

-407 CEHLRVRECIAPP
+407 CEHLRIRECTAPP
-420 PRNGGKFCEGLGQ
+420 PRNGGKFCEGLSQ
-433 ESENCTEGLCIQDKK
+433 ESENCTDGLCILDKK
-448 PLHEIKSQ
+448 PLHEIKPQSIE
-456 NLETASD
+456 NASD

-471 AAVLAVAVL
+471 AAIVAVAVL
-480 VVAVTLYRRSQSN
+480 VIGVTLYRRSHSDYGVDVIDSSALTGN

-498 SSMQPELTV
+498 PAMQPDLTV

-544 SFMVSLGVTERAEF
+544 SFMVSLGVSERAEY
-558 HGKAPP
+558 HGKNHS
-564 GTFPHGNVPH
+564 GTFPHGNNRGFSTIH
-574 PAFGTVQGRNKAVYI
+574 PRNKTPYI
-589 QNLASISTS
+589 QNLS
-598 SQLRTTALFGHLGGR
+598 SLPTRTELRTTGVFGHLGGR
-613 LVVPNTGVSLLIP
+613 LVMPNTGVSLLIP
-626 HGAIPEESSWEI
+626 HGAIPEENSWEI
-638 YLAITQKESSLQPE
+638 YMSINQGEPSLQSD
-652 GSAVLLGP
+652 GSEVLLSP
-660 EVTCGPSEVTVST
+660 EVTCGPPDMLVTT

-682 AHADPQHWSIHLKR
+682 ADVSSEHWNIHLKK

-710 EETTSCYCLL
+710 DESTSCYCLL
-720 DPYACHIL
+720 DPFACHVL
-728 LNSFGTYAL
+728 LDSFGTYAL
-737 IGEPISDCA
+737 TGEPITDCA
-746 VRQLKVAVFGCL
+746 VKQLKVAVFGCM

-770 CMDNTPC
+770 CVDNTPC

-785 ERLQGGQLLEEP
+785 ERHQGGQLLEEP

-805 TCSLQ
+805 TFSLQ

-828 CQEVPFSRVWR
+828 CQEVPFSRVWSSNR
-839 GSARPLLCAFSLE
+839 QPLHCAFSLE
-852 RYSPGTTQLSCKVC
+852 RYTPTTTQLSCKIC
-866 VRQLKGHEQVLHV
+866 IRQLKGHEQILQV

-892 FFAHDDSNFPAQVGP
+892 FFAQEDSTYPAQTGP
-907 KAFKIPF
+907 KAFKIPY
-914 SIRQRICATFDAPSA
+914 SIRQRICATFDTPNA

-960 LDLWEARHQQDGD
+960 LNLWEARHQQDGD

-988 SQPPEPPEPELEE
+988 TKLSNITESQIDDA
-1001 PDFSYSR
+1001 DFNYSR

>member
-1 MRERAAGSESA
+1 MGRAATAGGGA
-12 AAGAG
+12 GGARRWLPWLGLCFWAAGAAA
-17 RGARGPAASP
+17 ARGTDN
-27 RPQHPRARSIPA
+27 
-39 PGRPQ
+39 G
-44 RAGQSRAEGGKPTAP
+44 ET
-59 PQPRRIL
+59 
-66 GDLEPDPRRIRI
+66 
-78 PAPSIPRRCG
+78 
-88 HSMGGG
+88 
-94 APRLDPRLLL
+94 
-104 LLLLGLCGWS
+104 
-114 TALRGNENSEALPES
+114 LPES
-129 IPSAPGTLPHFM
+129 IPSAPGTLPHFI
-141 EEPDDSYII
+141 EEPDDAYII
-150 KSNPIVLRCK
+150 KSNPIALRCK
-160 AKPAMQIFFK
+160 ARPAMQIFFK

-189 ATGLKV
+189 SSGLKV

-242 KNFEQDPQGK
+242 KNFEQDPQGR

-280 EEPIDSNLDE
+280 EEPIDSEQDE

-315 MAANIVAKRRSM
+315 MAANIVAKRRSL
-327 SATVVVYVNGGWSSW
+327 SATVVVY
-342 TEWSNCNARCGRGWQ
+342 
-357 KRSRTCTNPAPLNG
+357 
-371 GAFCEGMSVQKITCT
+371 
-386 SLCPVDGSWE
+386 VDGSWE

-407 CEHLRVRECIAPP
+407 CEHLRIRECTAPP
-420 PRNGGKFCEGLGQ
+420 PRNGGKFCEGLSQ
-433 ESENCTEGLCIQDKK
+433 ESENCTDGLCI
-448 PLHEIKSQ
+448 LGIE
-456 NLETASD
+456 NASD

-471 AAVLAVAVL
+471 AAVVAVAVL
-480 VVAVTLYRRSQSN
+480 VIGVTLYRRSQSDYGVDVIDSSALTGGFQTFNFKTVRQGN

-498 SSMQPELTV
+498 SSMQPDLTV

-544 SFMVSLGVTERAEF
+544 SFMVSLGVSERAEYP
-558 HGKAPP
+558 GKNHS
-564 GTFPHGNVPH
+564 GTFPHGHNRTFSTMH
-574 PAFGTVQGRNKAVYI
+574 PRNKTPYL
-589 QNLASISTS
+589 QNLS
-598 SQLRTTALFGHLGGR
+598 SLPTRTELRTTGVFGHLGGR
-613 LVVPNTGVSLLIP
+613 LVMPNTGVSLLIP
-626 HGAIPEESSWEI
+626 HGAIPEENSWEI
-638 YLAITQKESSLQPE
+638 YMSINQGEPSLQSD
-652 GSAVLLGP
+652 GSEVLLSP
-660 EVTCGPSEVTVST
+660 EVTCGPPDMMVTT

-682 AHADPQHWSIHLKR
+682 ADVSSEHWNIHLKK
-696 RTQQGKWEEVMSVE
+696 RTQQGTWEEVMSVE
-710 EETTSCYCLL
+710 DESTSCYCLL
-720 DPYACHIL
+720 DPFACHVL
-728 LNSFGTYAL
+728 LDSFGTYAL
-737 IGEPISDCA
+737 TGEPITDCA
-746 VRQLKVAVFGCL
+746 VKQLKVAVFGCM

-770 CMDNTPC
+770 CVDNTPC

-785 ERLQGGQLLEEP
+785 ERHQGGQLLEEP

-805 TCSLQ
+805 TFSLQ

-828 CQEVPFSRVWR
+828 CQEVPFSRVWCSNR
-839 GSARPLLCAFSLE
+839 QPLHCAFSLE
-852 RYSPGTTQLSCKVC
+852 RYTPTTTQLSCKIC
-866 VRQLKGHEQVLHV
+866 IRQLKGHEQILQV

-892 FFAHDDSNFPAQVGP
+892 FFAQEDSTFPAQTGP
-907 KAFKIPF
+907 RAFKIPY
-914 SIRQRICATFDAPSA
+914 SIRQRICATFDTPNA

-960 LDLWEARHQQDGD
+960 LNLWEARHQHDGD

-988 SQPPEPPEPELEE
+988 TKLANITESQLDET
-1001 PDFSYSR
+1001 DFNYSR

>member
-1 MRERAAGSESA
+1 MGRAA
-12 AAGAG
+12 AAGGGAG
-17 RGARGPAASP
+17 GARVWLPW
-27 RPQHPRARSIPA
+27 
-39 PGRPQ
+39 
-44 RAGQSRAEGGKPTAP
+44 
-59 PQPRRIL
+59 
-66 GDLEPDPRRIRI
+66 
-78 PAPSIPRRCG
+78 
-88 HSMGGG
+88 
-94 APRLDPRLLL
+94 
-104 LLLLGLCGWS
+104 LGLCFWAAG
-114 TALRGNENSEALPES
+114 AAAAAARGTDNGEALPES
-129 IPSAPGTLPHFM
+129 IPSAPGTLPHFI
-141 EEPDDSYII
+141 EEPDDAYII
-150 KSNPIVLRCK
+150 KSNPIALRCK
-160 AKPAMQIFFK
+160 ARPAMQIFFK

-189 ATGLKV
+189 SSGLKV

-242 KNFEQDPQGK
+242 KNFEQDPQGR

-280 EEPIDSNLDE
+280 EEPIDSEQDE

-315 MAANIVAKRRSM
+315 MAANIVAKRRSL
-327 SATVVVYVNGGWSSW
+327 SATVVVY
-342 TEWSNCNARCGRGWQ
+342 
-357 KRSRTCTNPAPLNG
+357 
-371 GAFCEGMSVQKITCT
+371 
-386 SLCPVDGSWE
+386 VDGSWE

-407 CEHLRVRECIAPP
+407 CEHLRMRECTAPP
-420 PRNGGKFCEGLGQ
+420 PRNGGKFCEGLSQ
-433 ESENCTEGLCIQDKK
+433 ESENCTDGLCILDKK
-448 PLHEIKSQ
+448 PLHEIKPQSIE
-456 NLETASD
+456 NASD

-471 AAVLAVAVL
+471 AAVVAVAVL
-480 VVAVTLYRRSQSN
+480 VIGVTLYRRSQSDYGVDVIDSSALTGGFQTFNFKTVRQGN

-498 SSMQPELTV
+498 SSMQPDLTV

-544 SFMVSLGVTERAEF
+544 SFMVSLGVSERAEY
-558 HGKAPP
+558 HGKNHS
-564 GTFPHGNVPH
+564 GTFPHGNNRSFSTIH
-574 PAFGTVQGRNKAVYI
+574 PRNKTPYI
-589 QNLASISTS
+589 QNLS
-598 SQLRTTALFGHLGGR
+598 SLPTRTELRTTGVFGHLGGR
-613 LVVPNTGVSLLIP
+613 LVMPNTGVSLLIP
-626 HGAIPEESSWEI
+626 HGAIPEENSWEI
-638 YLAITQKESSLQPE
+638 YMSINQGEPSLQSD
-652 GSAVLLGP
+652 GSEVLLSP
-660 EVTCGPSEVTVST
+660 EVTCGPPDMTVTT

-682 AHADPQHWSIHLKR
+682 ADVSSEHWNIHLKK

-710 EETTSCYCLL
+710 DESTSCYCLL
-720 DPYACHIL
+720 DPFACHVL
-728 LNSFGTYAL
+728 LDSFGTYAL
-737 IGEPISDCA
+737 TGEPVTDCA
-746 VRQLKVAVFGCL
+746 VKQLKVAVFGCM

-770 CMDNTPC
+770 CVDNTPW

-785 ERLQGGQLLEEP
+785 ERHQGGQLLEEP

-805 TCSLQ
+805 TFSLQ

-828 CQEVPFSRVWR
+828 CQEVPFARVWCSNR
-839 GSARPLLCAFSLE
+839 QPLHCAFSLE
-852 RYSPGTTQLSCKVC
+852 RYTPTTTQLSCKIC
-866 VRQLKGHEQVLHV
+866 IRQLKGHEQILQV

-892 FFAHDDSNFPAQVGP
+892 FFAQEDSTFPAQTGP
-907 KAFKIPF
+907 KAFKIPY
-914 SIRQRICATFDAPSA
+914 SIRQRICATFDTPNA

-960 LDLWEARHQQDGD
+960 LNLWEARHQHDGN

-988 SQPPEPPEPELEE
+988 TKLSNITESQLDEA
-1001 PDFSYSR
+1001 DFNYSR

>member
-1 MRERAAGSESA
+1 MGRAA
-12 AAGAG
+12 AAGGGAG
-17 RGARGPAASP
+17 GARRWLPW
-27 RPQHPRARSIPA
+27 
-39 PGRPQ
+39 
-44 RAGQSRAEGGKPTAP
+44 
-59 PQPRRIL
+59 
-66 GDLEPDPRRIRI
+66 
-78 PAPSIPRRCG
+78 
-88 HSMGGG
+88 
-94 APRLDPRLLL
+94 
-104 LLLLGLCGWS
+104 LGLCFWAAG
-114 TALRGNENSEALPES
+114 AAAARGTDNGEVLPES
-129 IPSAPGTLPHFM
+129 IPSAPGTLPHFI
-141 EEPDDSYII
+141 EEPDDAYII
-150 KSNPIVLRCK
+150 KSNPIALRCK
-160 AKPAMQIFFK
+160 ARPAMQIFFK

-189 ATGLKV
+189 SSGLKV

-242 KNFEQDPQGK
+242 KNFEQDPQGR

-280 EEPIDSNLDE
+280 EEPIDSEQDE

-315 MAANIVAKRRSM
+315 MAANIVAKRRSL
-327 SATVVVYVNGGWSSW
+327 SATVVVY
-342 TEWSNCNARCGRGWQ
+342 
-357 KRSRTCTNPAPLNG
+357 
-371 GAFCEGMSVQKITCT
+371 
-386 SLCPVDGSWE
+386 VDGSWE

-407 CEHLRVRECIAPP
+407 CEHLRIRECTAPP
-420 PRNGGKFCEGLGQ
+420 PRNGGKFCEGLSQ
-433 ESENCTEGLCIQDKK
+433 ESENCTDGLCILDKK
-448 PLHEIKSQ
+448 PLHEIKPQSIE
-456 NLETASD
+456 NASD

-471 AAVLAVAVL
+471 AAVVAVAVL
-480 VVAVTLYRRSQSN
+480 VIGVTLYRRSQSDYGVDVIDSSALTGN

-498 SSMQPELTV
+498 SSMQPDLTV

-520 LDKELMTESSL
+520 LDKELMTEASL

-544 SFMVSLGVTERAEF
+544 SFMVSLGVSERAEY
-558 HGKAPP
+558 HGKNHS
-564 GTFPHGNVPH
+564 GTFPHGNNRSFSTMH
-574 PAFGTVQGRNKAVYI
+574 PRNKTPYI
-589 QNLASISTS
+589 QNLS
-598 SQLRTTALFGHLGGR
+598 SLPTRTELRTTGVFGHLGGR
-613 LVVPNTGVSLLIP
+613 LVMPNTGVSLLIP
-626 HGAIPEESSWEI
+626 HGAIPEENSWEI
-638 YLAITQKESSLQPE
+638 YMSINQGEPSLQSD
-652 GSAVLLGP
+652 GSEVLLSP
-660 EVTCGPSEVTVST
+660 EVTCGPPDMIVTT

-682 AHADPQHWSIHLKR
+682 ADVSSEHWNIHLKK

-710 EETTSCYCLL
+710 DESTSCYCLL
-720 DPYACHIL
+720 DPFACHVL
-728 LNSFGTYAL
+728 LDSFGTYAL
-737 IGEPISDCA
+737 TGEPITDCA
-746 VRQLKVAVFGCL
+746 VKQLKVAVFGCM

-770 CMDNTPC
+770 CVDNTPW

-785 ERLQGGQLLEEP
+785 ERHQGGQLLEEP

-805 TCSLQ
+805 TFSLQ

-828 CQEVPFSRVWR
+828 CQEVPFSRVWC
-839 GSARPLLCAFSLE
+839 SNWQPLHCAFSLE
-852 RYSPGTTQLSCKVC
+852 RYTPTTTQLSCKIC
-866 VRQLKGHEQVLHV
+866 IRQLKGHEQILQV

-892 FFAHDDSNFPAQVGP
+892 FFAQEDSTFPAQTGP
-907 KAFKIPF
+907 KAFKIPY
-914 SIRQRICATFDAPSA
+914 SIRQRICATFDTPNA

-960 LDLWEARHQQDGD
+960 LNLWEARHQHDGD

-988 SQPPEPPEPELEE
+988 TKLSNIAESQLDEA
-1001 PDFSYSR
+1001 DFNYSR

>member
-1 MRERAAGSESA
+1 MGRAAAARGGA
-12 AAGAG
+12 GGARRWLPWLGLCFWAAGAAT
-17 RGARGPAASP
+17 ARGTDN
-27 RPQHPRARSIPA
+27 
-39 PGRPQ
+39 G
-44 RAGQSRAEGGKPTAP
+44 EV
-59 PQPRRIL
+59 
-66 GDLEPDPRRIRI
+66 
-78 PAPSIPRRCG
+78 
-88 HSMGGG
+88 
-94 APRLDPRLLL
+94 
-104 LLLLGLCGWS
+104 
-114 TALRGNENSEALPES
+114 LPES
-129 IPSAPGTLPHFM
+129 IPSAPGTLPHFV
-141 EEPDDSYII
+141 EEPDDAYII
-150 KSNPIVLRCK
+150 KSNPISLRCK
-160 AKPAMQIFFK
+160 ARPAMQIFFK

-189 ATGLKV
+189 SSGLKV

-242 KNFEQDPQGK
+242 KNFEQDPQGR

-280 EEPIDSNLDE
+280 EEPIDSEQDE

-315 MAANIVAKRRSM
+315 MAANIVAKRRSL
-327 SATVVVYVNGGWSSW
+327 SATVVVYV
-342 TEWSNCNARCGRGWQ
+342 
-357 KRSRTCTNPAPLNG
+357 
-371 GAFCEGMSVQKITCT
+371 
-386 SLCPVDGSWE
+386 DGSWE
-396 VWSEWSVCSPE
+396 VWGEWSVCSPE
-407 CEHLRVRECIAPP
+407 CEHLRIRECTAPA
-420 PRNGGKFCEGLGQ
+420 PRNGGKFCEGLSQ
-433 ESENCTEGLCIQDKK
+433 ESENCTDGLCI
-448 PLHEIKSQ
+448 LGIE
-456 NLETASD
+456 NASD

-471 AAVLAVAVL
+471 AAVVAVTVL
-480 VVAVTLYRRSQSN
+480 VVGITLYRRSQSDYGVDVIDSSALTGGFQTFNFKTVRQGN

-498 SSMQPELTV
+498 SSMQPDLTV

-544 SFMVSLGVTERAEF
+544 SFMVSLGVSERAEY
-558 HGKAPP
+558 HGKNHS
-564 GTFPHGNVPH
+564 GTFPHGNNRSFTTVH
-574 PAFGTVQGRNKAVYI
+574 PRNKTPYI
-589 QNLASISTS
+589 QNLS
-598 SQLRTTALFGHLGGR
+598 SLPTRTELRTTGVFGHLGGR
-613 LVVPNTGVSLLIP
+613 LVMPNTGVSLLIP
-626 HGAIPEESSWEI
+626 HGAIPEENSWEI
-638 YLAITQKESSLQPE
+638 YMSINQGEPSLQSD
-652 GSAVLLGP
+652 GSEVLLSP
-660 EVTCGPSEVTVST
+660 EVTCGPPDMIVTT

-682 AHADPQHWSIHLKR
+682 ADVSSEHWNIHLKK

-710 EETTSCYCLL
+710 DESTSCYCLL
-720 DPYACHIL
+720 DPFACHVL
-728 LNSFGTYAL
+728 LDSFGTYAL
-737 IGEPISDCA
+737 TGEPITDCA
-746 VRQLKVAVFGCL
+746 VKQLKVAVFGCM

-770 CMDNTPC
+770 CVDNTPC

-785 ERLQGGQLLEEP
+785 ERHQGGQLLEEP

-805 TCSLQ
+805 TFSLQ

-828 CQEVPFSRVWR
+828 CQEVPFSRVWCGNR
-839 GSARPLLCAFSLE
+839 QPLHCAFSLE
-852 RYSPGTTQLSCKVC
+852 RYTPTTTQLSCKIC
-866 VRQLKGHEQVLHV
+866 IRQLKGHEQILQV
-879 QTSILESERETIT
+879 QTSILENERETIT
-892 FFAHDDSNFPAQVGP
+892 FFAQEDSTFPAQTGP
-907 KAFKIPF
+907 KAFKIPY
-914 SIRQRICATFDAPSA
+914 SIRQRICATFDTPNA

-960 LDLWEARHQQDGD
+960 LNLWEARHQHDGD

-988 SQPPEPPEPELEE
+988 TKLSNIKESQLDEA
-1001 PDFSYSR
+1001 DFSYSR

>member
-1 MRERAAGSESA
+1 MGTGAADGSRGA
-12 AAGAG
+12 RRWLPWLGLCFWAAGAAAA
-17 RGARGPAASP
+17 RGADGS
-27 RPQHPRARSIPA
+27 
-39 PGRPQ
+39 
-44 RAGQSRAEGGKPTAP
+44 E
-59 PQPRRIL
+59 IL
-66 GDLEPDPRRIRI
+66 PD
-78 PAPSIPRRCG
+78 
-88 HSMGGG
+88 
-94 APRLDPRLLL
+94 
-104 LLLLGLCGWS
+104 
-114 TALRGNENSEALPES
+114 S
-129 IPSAPGTLPHFM
+129 IPSAPGTLPHFI
-141 EEPDDSYII
+141 EEPEDAYII
-150 KSNPIVLRCK
+150 KSNPIALRCK
-160 AKPAMQIFFK
+160 ARPAMQIFFK

-189 ATGLKV
+189 SSGLKV

-242 KNFEQDPQGK
+242 KNFEQDPQGR

-280 EEPIDSNLDE
+280 EEPIDSEQDE

-315 MAANIVAKRRSM
+315 MAANIVAKRRSL

-342 TEWSNCNARCGRGWQ
+342 TEWSACNVRCGRGWQ

-386 SLCPVDGSWE
+386 ALCPVDGSWE

-407 CEHLRVRECIAPP
+407 CEHLRIRECTAPP
-420 PRNGGKFCEGLGQ
+420 PRNGGKFCEGLSQ
-433 ESENCTEGLCIQDKK
+433 ESENCTDGLCILDKK
-448 PLHEIKSQ
+448 PLHEIKPQRWSRRGIE
-456 NLETASD
+456 NASD

-471 AAVLAVAVL
+471 AAVVAVAVL
-480 VVAVTLYRRSQSN
+480 VIGVTLYRRSHSDYGVDVIDSSALTGN

-498 SSMQPELTV
+498 PAMQPDLTV

-544 SFMVSLGVTERAEF
+544 SFMVSLGVSERAEY
-558 HGKAPP
+558 HGKNHS
-564 GTFPHGNVPH
+564 GTFPHGNNRGFSTIH
-574 PAFGTVQGRNKAVYI
+574 PRNKTPYV
-589 QNLASISTS
+589 QNLS
-598 SQLRTTALFGHLGGR
+598 SLPTRTELRTTGVFGHLGGR
-613 LVVPNTGVSLLIP
+613 LVMPNTGVSLLIP
-626 HGAIPEESSWEI
+626 HGAIPEENSWEI
-638 YLAITQKESSLQPE
+638 YMSINQGEPSLQSD
-652 GSAVLLGP
+652 GSEVLLSP
-660 EVTCGPSEVTVST
+660 EVTCGPPDMLVTT

-682 AHADPQHWSIHLKR
+682 ADVSSEHWNIHLKK

-710 EETTSCYCLL
+710 DESTSCYCLL
-720 DPYACHIL
+720 DPFACHVL
-728 LNSFGTYAL
+728 LDSFGTYAL
-737 IGEPISDCA
+737 TGEPITDCA
-746 VRQLKVAVFGCL
+746 VKQLKVAVFGCM

-770 CMDNTPC
+770 CVDNTPC

-785 ERLQGGQLLEEP
+785 ERHQGGQLLEEP

-805 TCSLQ
+805 TFSLQ

-828 CQEVPFSRVWR
+828 CQEVPFSRVWSSNR
-839 GSARPLLCAFSLE
+839 QPLHCAFSLE
-852 RYSPGTTQLSCKVC
+852 RYTPTTTQLSCKIC
-866 VRQLKGHEQVLHV
+866 IRQLKGHEQILQV

-892 FFAHDDSNFPAQVGP
+892 FFAQEDSTFPAQTGP
-907 KAFKIPF
+907 KAFKIPY
-914 SIRQRICATFDAPSA
+914 SIRQRICATFDTPNA

-960 LDLWEARHQQDGD
+960 LNLWEARHQQDGD

-988 SQPPEPPEPELEE
+988 TKLSNITEAQIDDA
-1001 PDFSYSR
+1001 DFNYSR

>member
-1 MRERAAGSESA
+1 MGIRAAG
-12 AAGAG
+12 GG
-17 RGARGPAASP
+17 GPA
-27 RPQHPRARSIPA
+27 RL
-39 PGRPQ
+39 
-44 RAGQSRAEGGKPTAP
+44 
-59 PQPRRIL
+59 RR
-66 GDLEPDPRRIRI
+66 R
-78 PAPSIPRRCG
+78 
-88 HSMGGG
+88 
-94 APRLDPRLLL
+94 L
-104 LLLLGLCGWS
+104 LLLLGLCSWAA
-114 TALRGNENSEALPES
+114 ALRGNDNSEALPES

-141 EEPDDSYII
+141 QEPDDAYII
-150 KSNPIVLRCK
+150 KSNPIALRCK
-160 AKPAMQIFFK
+160 AMPAMQIFFK

-183 EESLDE
+183 EESMDE
-189 ATGLKV
+189 STGLKV

-280 EEPIDSNLDE
+280 EEPIDSNQDE

-315 MAANIVAKRRSM
+315 MAANIVAKRKSM

-342 TEWSNCNARCGRGWQ
+342 TEWSNCNVRCGRGWQ

-407 CEHLRVRECIAPP
+407 CEHLRIRECTAPP
-420 PRNGGKFCEGLGQ
+420 PRNGGKFCEGFSQ

-448 PLHEIKSQ
+448 PLHEIKPQ
-456 NLETASD
+456 NIENASD

-471 AAVLAVAVL
+471 AAVIAVAVL
-480 VVAVTLYRRSQSN
+480 VVGITLYRRSQSEYGVDVIDSSALTGGFQTFNFKTVRQGN

-498 SSMQPELTV
+498 SSMQPDLTV

-520 LDKELMTESSL
+520 MDKELMTESSL

-544 SFMVSLGVTERAEF
+544 SFMVSLGVTERAEY
-558 HGKAPP
+558 HGKAHS
-564 GTFPHGNVPH
+564 GTFPHGNNRGFTTIH
-574 PAFGTVQGRNKAVYI
+574 ARNKTTYI
-589 QNLASISTS
+589 QNLSSLSTRS
-598 SQLRTTALFGHLGGR
+598 ELRTTGIFGHLGGR
-613 LVVPNTGVSLLIP
+613 LVMPNTGVSLLIP

-638 YLAITQKESSLQPE
+638 YLTISQGESSLQPE
-652 GSAVLLGP
+652 GTEVLLGP
-660 EVTCGPSEVTVST
+660 EVTCGPPDVTVTT

-682 AHADPQHWSIHLKR
+682 AEVNSEHWNIHLKR
-696 RTQQGKWEEVMSVE
+696 RTQQGKWEEVMSME

-728 LNSFGTYAL
+728 LDSFGTYAL
-737 IGEPISDCA
+737 AGEPISDCA
-746 VRQLKVAVFGCL
+746 VKQLKVAVFGCM

-777 AFQEVVSD
+777 AFQEVVSG
-785 ERLQGGQLLEEP
+785 ERHQGGQLLEEP

-805 TCSLQ
+805 TFSLQ

-828 CQEVPFSRVWR
+828 CQEVPFSRVWC
-839 GSARPLLCAFSLE
+839 SNQQPLHCAFSLE
-852 RYSPGTTQLSCKVC
+852 RYTPATTQLSCKIC
-866 VRQLKGHEQVLHV
+866 VRQVKGHEQILQI
-879 QTSILESERETIT
+879 QTSILENEREIIT
-892 FFAHDDSNFPAQVGP
+892 LFAREDSNFPAQTGP
-907 KAFKIPF
+907 KAFKIPY
-914 SIRQRICATFDAPSA
+914 SIRQRICATFDTPNA

-960 LDLWEARHQQDGD
+960 LDLWEARHQHDGD

-988 SQPPEPPEPELEE
+988 SKISNITETQIEE
-1001 PDFSYSR
+1001 TDFSYSR

>member
-1 MRERAAGSESA
+1 MGRAAATGGGCRGA
-12 AAGAG
+12 RRWLRWLGLCFWAAGAAA
-17 RGARGPAASP
+17 ARGTDN
-27 RPQHPRARSIPA
+27 
-39 PGRPQ
+39 G
-44 RAGQSRAEGGKPTAP
+44 
-59 PQPRRIL
+59 
-66 GDLEPDPRRIRI
+66 
-78 PAPSIPRRCG
+78 
-88 HSMGGG
+88 
-94 APRLDPRLLL
+94 
-104 LLLLGLCGWS
+104 
-114 TALRGNENSEALPES
+114 EALPES
-129 IPSAPGTLPHFM
+129 IPSAPGTLPHFI
-141 EEPDDSYII
+141 EEPDDAYII
-150 KSNPIVLRCK
+150 KSNPIALRCK
-160 AKPAMQIFFK
+160 ARPAMQIFFK

-189 ATGLKV
+189 SSGLKV

-242 KNFEQDPQGK
+242 KNFEQDPQGR

-280 EEPIDSNLDE
+280 EEPIDSEQDE

-315 MAANIVAKRRSM
+315 MAANIVAKRRSL
-327 SATVVVYVNGGWSSW
+327 SATVVVY
-342 TEWSNCNARCGRGWQ
+342 
-357 KRSRTCTNPAPLNG
+357 
-371 GAFCEGMSVQKITCT
+371 
-386 SLCPVDGSWE
+386 VDGSWE

-407 CEHLRVRECIAPP
+407 CEHLRIRECTAPP
-420 PRNGGKFCEGLGQ
+420 PRNGGKFCEGLSQ
-433 ESENCTEGLCIQDKK
+433 ESENCTDGLCILDKK
-448 PLHEIKSQ
+448 PLHEIKPQSIE
-456 NLETASD
+456 NTSD

-471 AAVLAVAVL
+471 AAVVAVAVL
-480 VVAVTLYRRSQSN
+480 VIGVTLYRRSQSDYGVDVIDSSALTGGFQTFNFKTVRQGN

-498 SSMQPELTV
+498 SAMQPDLTV

-544 SFMVSLGVTERAEF
+544 SFMVSLGVSERAEY
-558 HGKAPP
+558 HGKNHSR
-564 GTFPHGNVPH
+564 TFPHGNNHSFSTMH
-574 PAFGTVQGRNKAVYI
+574 PRNKTPYI
-589 QNLASISTS
+589 QNLS
-598 SQLRTTALFGHLGGR
+598 SLPTRTELRTTGVFGHLGGR
-613 LVVPNTGVSLLIP
+613 LVMPNTGVSLLIP
-626 HGAIPEESSWEI
+626 HGAIPEENSWEI
-638 YLAITQKESSLQPE
+638 YMSINQGEPSLQSD
-652 GSAVLLGP
+652 GSEVLLSP
-660 EVTCGPSEVTVST
+660 EVTCGPPDMIVTT

-682 AHADPQHWSIHLKR
+682 ADVSSEHWNIHLKK

-710 EETTSCYCLL
+710 DESTSCYCLL
-720 DPYACHIL
+720 DPFACHVL
-728 LNSFGTYAL
+728 LDSFGTYAL
-737 IGEPISDCA
+737 TGEPITDCA
-746 VRQLKVAVFGCL
+746 VKQLKVAVFGCM

-770 CMDNTPC
+770 CVDNTPC

-785 ERLQGGQLLEEP
+785 ERHQGGQLLEEP

-805 TCSLQ
+805 TFSLQ

-828 CQEVPFSRVWR
+828 CQEVPFSRVWCSNR
-839 GSARPLLCAFSLE
+839 QPLHCAFSLE
-852 RYSPGTTQLSCKVC
+852 RYTPTTTQLSCKIC
-866 VRQLKGHEQVLHV
+866 IRQLKGHEQILQV

-892 FFAHDDSNFPAQVGP
+892 FFAQEDSTFPAQTGP
-907 KAFKIPF
+907 KAFKIPY
-914 SIRQRICATFDAPSA
+914 SIRQRICATFDTPNA

-960 LDLWEARHQQDGD
+960 LNLWEARHQHDGD

-988 SQPPEPPEPELEE
+988 TKLSNISESQLDEA
-1001 PDFSYSR
+1001 DFNYSR